1 MEQKKI
7 TFNRDLNK
15 AMKFASQK
23 ALVENSDFI
32 TPEHLLYGMMTLPQM
47 QDLMWSCNEAFDIDD
62 FLDELDEH
70 IEESTKDDSQG
81 AKPNDICE
89 PSFQLQQVFTDA
101 VRQAI
106 MAERKA
112 IDMPMAINAILCLE
126 NSWAAYL
133 LRKHANVEDFEIMTG
148 TEIHFHEHSTGV
160 EEDDDQYSNGEGDNP
175 FGLFDDDDED
185 LLFGDEDDYSSP
197 SHKND
202 KWKKYVTC
210 INEHLKDKNPL
221 IGREKELD
229 RTIQV
234 LCRKDKNNPL
244 HIGEPGVGKTALVY
258 GVARRIE
265 EGKVPDR
272 LKGCNIYQLDMG
284 TLLAGTRFRGDME
297 QRLKQ
302 IMEGVTSEAHCII
315 YLDEIHNIV
324 GAGKGAEGGSDVSD
338 LLKPYLDDDRI
349 RVIGATTYTEYNKNF
364 TRSVGMIRRFQTIDV
379 EEPSIDEAIHIL
391 KSLKPIYEKY
401 HHVKYDAAAIEY
413 AVTSSAK
420 FITDRFLPDKAI
432 DLMDEAAAKLRMER
446 DSQPEE
452 LDEITRRLRQLE
464 IEREA
469 IKREGDEAKLDALN
483 KEIAELQEREKNFRA
498 KWEGEKE
505 VLAKIQQDKQQ
516 MEQLKFEAERAER
529 EGDYGRVAEI
539 RYGKLQQLQHDIDAQ
554 QEQLRS
560 RQGAEAMV
568 KEEVTPDDIADVVA
582 RWTGIPVTRM
592 LQSERE
598 KLLHLEDELHRR
610 VVGQDEAI
618 QAVADA
624 VRRSRAGLQD
634 PKRPIGSFIF
644 LGTTGVGKTELAKA
658 LADYL
663 FNDENMMTRI
673 DMSEYQEK
681 FSVSRLVGAP
691 PGYVGYEEGGQL
703 TEAVRRKPYSV
714 VLFDE
719 IEKAHPDVFNILL
732 QVLDDGRLTD
742 NKGRTVNFKNTIIIM
757 TSNMGSQLI
766 QQKFEAI
773 ARKSADERERIID
786 ETKGEV
792 LEMLKKT
799 IRPEFLNR
807 IDDIIMFEPLTQPQI
822 EQIVRLQVNGIER
835 LLKDQDVHIEVSDA
849 AVKLVAKAGFDP
861 EFGARPV
868 KRALQRLLLNDL
880 SKALLAGTVD
890 KTRPIRV
897 DVDGDALRFS
907 NAD

>member
-47 QDLMWSCNEAFDIDD
+47 QDLMWSCNEAFDLDD

-148 TEIHFHEHSTGV
+148 TEIHFHERSTGV

-185 LLFGDEDDYSSP
+185 LLFGDEDDFSSP

-210 INEHLKDKNPL
+210 INEHLAEKNPL

-432 DLMDEAAAKLRMER
+432 DIIDEAGAQAEMEGKKYKKIGKK
-446 DSQPEE
+446 Q
-452 LDEITRRLRQLE
+452 
-464 IEREA
+464 
-469 IKREGDEAKLDALN
+469 
-483 KEIAELQEREKNFRA
+483 IA
-498 KWEGEKE
+498 E
-505 VLAKIQQDKQQ
+505 VLAK
-516 MEQLKFEAERAER
+516 
-529 EGDYGRVAEI
+529 VA
-539 RYGKLQQLQHDIDAQ
+539 KIDALAIKQ
-554 QEQLRS
+554 DDNKNLASLES
-560 RQGAEAMV
+560 RM
-568 KEEVTPDDIADVVA
+568 KDV
-582 RWTGIPVTRM
+582 IY
-592 LQSERE
+592 
-598 KLLHLEDELHRR
+598 
-610 VVGQDEAI
+610 GQDRAI
-618 QAVADA
+618 QTVVEAVQL
-624 VRRSRAGLQD
+624 SKAGLTD
-634 PKRPIGSFIF
+634 ENKPLASLLFVGP
-644 LGTTGVGKTELAKA
+644 TGVGKTEVAKMLAQELGVK
-658 LADYL
+658 LVR
-663 FNDENMMTRI
+663 F
-673 DMSEYQEK
+673 DMSEYVEK
-681 FSVSRLVGAP
+681 HTVAKLIGAP
-691 PGYVGYEEGGQL
+691 AGYVGYDDGGLL
-703 TEAVRRKPYSV
+703 TDAVRKSPDC
-714 VLFDE
+714 VLLLDE
-719 IEKAHPDVFNILL
+719 IEKAHSDIFNILL
-732 QVLDDGRLTD
+732 QVMDYGVLTD
-742 NKGRTVNFKNTIIIM
+742 SKGRKAHFKNVILIM
-757 TSNMGSQLI
+757 TSNAGAQYASQASVGFASTATAGSAMLKQVKHTFKPEFINRLNEIVVFNDMDEQMAKLILGKKLRELNAKLAAKSVSITLTDEAHQHLLKSGYSKEYGAREMDRVI
-766 QQKFEAI
+766 QQQLKTMLM
-773 ARKSADERERIID
+773 REILFG
-786 ETKGEV
+786 K
-792 LEMLKKT
+792 LKKGG
-799 IRPEFLNR
+799 E
-807 IDDIIMFEPLTQPQI
+807 
-822 EQIVRLQVNGIER
+822 
-835 LLKDQDVHIEVSDA
+835 A
-849 AVKLVAKAGFDP
+849 
-861 EFGARPV
+861 
-868 KRALQRLLLNDL
+868 
-880 SKALLAGTVD
+880 TVD
-890 KTRPIRV
+890 LQNGTLTIKQ
-897 DVDGDALRFS
+897 S
-907 NAD
+907 

>member
-47 QDLMWSCNEAFDIDD
+47 QDLMWSCNEAFDLDD

-148 TEIHFHEHSTGV
+148 TEIHFHERSTGV

-185 LLFGDEDDYSSP
+185 LLFGDEDDFSSP

-210 INEHLKDKNPL
+210 INEHLAEKNPL

-432 DLMDEAAAKLRMER
+432 DIIDEAGAQAEMEGKKYKKIGKK
-446 DSQPEE
+446 Q
-452 LDEITRRLRQLE
+452 
-464 IEREA
+464 
-469 IKREGDEAKLDALN
+469 
-483 KEIAELQEREKNFRA
+483 IA
-498 KWEGEKE
+498 E
-505 VLAKIQQDKQQ
+505 VLAK
-516 MEQLKFEAERAER
+516 
-529 EGDYGRVAEI
+529 VA
-539 RYGKLQQLQHDIDAQ
+539 KIDALAIKQ
-554 QEQLRS
+554 DDNKNLASLES
-560 RQGAEAMV
+560 RM
-568 KEEVTPDDIADVVA
+568 KDV
-582 RWTGIPVTRM
+582 IY
-592 LQSERE
+592 
-598 KLLHLEDELHRR
+598 
-610 VVGQDEAI
+610 GQDRAI
-618 QAVADA
+618 QTVVEAVQL
-624 VRRSRAGLQD
+624 SKAGLTD
-634 PKRPIGSFIF
+634 ENKPLASLLFVGP
-644 LGTTGVGKTELAKA
+644 TGVGKTEVAKMLAQELGVK
-658 LADYL
+658 LVR
-663 FNDENMMTRI
+663 F
-673 DMSEYQEK
+673 DMSEYVEK
-681 FSVSRLVGAP
+681 HTVAKLIGAP
-691 PGYVGYEEGGQL
+691 AGYVGYDDGGLL
-703 TEAVRRKPYSV
+703 TDAVRKSPDC
-714 VLFDE
+714 VLLLDE
-719 IEKAHPDVFNILL
+719 IEKAHSDIFNILL
-732 QVLDDGRLTD
+732 QVMDYGVLTD
-742 NKGRTVNFKNTIIIM
+742 SKGRKAHFKNVILIM
-757 TSNMGSQLI
+757 TSNAGAQYASQASVGFASTASAGSAMLKQVKHTFKPEFINRLNEIVVFNDMDEQMAKLILGKKLRELNAKLAAKSVSITLTDEAHQHLLKSGYSKEYGAREMDRVI
-766 QQKFEAI
+766 QQQLKTMLM
-773 ARKSADERERIID
+773 REILFG
-786 ETKGEV
+786 K
-792 LEMLKKT
+792 LKKGGEAT
-799 IRPEFLNR
+799 V
-807 IDDIIMFEPLTQPQI
+807 D
-822 EQIVRLQVNGIER
+822 LQNGI
-835 LLKDQDVHIEVSDA
+835 LTIKQS
-849 AVKLVAKAGFDP
+849 
-861 EFGARPV
+861 
-868 KRALQRLLLNDL
+868 
-880 SKALLAGTVD
+880 
-890 KTRPIRV
+890 
-897 DVDGDALRFS
+897 
-907 NAD
+907 

>member
-47 QDLMWSCNEAFDIDD
+47 QDLMWSCNEAFDLDE

-106 MAERKA
+106 MAERIA

-133 LRKHANVEDFEIMTG
+133 LRKHANVEDFEIMTA
-148 TEIHFHEHSTGV
+148 TEIHFHERSTGV

-197 SHKND
+197 SRKND

-210 INEHLKDKNPL
+210 INEHLAEKNPL
-221 IGREKELD
+221 IGREHELD

-272 LKGCNIYQLDMG
+272 LKGCKIYQLDMG

-401 HHVKYDAAAIEY
+401 HHVKYDDAAIEY

-432 DLMDEAAAKLRMER
+432 DIIDEAGAQAEMEGKKYKKIGKK
-446 DSQPEE
+446 Q
-452 LDEITRRLRQLE
+452 
-464 IEREA
+464 
-469 IKREGDEAKLDALN
+469 
-483 KEIAELQEREKNFRA
+483 IA
-498 KWEGEKE
+498 E
-505 VLAKIQQDKQQ
+505 VLAK
-516 MEQLKFEAERAER
+516 
-529 EGDYGRVAEI
+529 VA
-539 RYGKLQQLQHDIDAQ
+539 KIDALAIKQ
-554 QEQLRS
+554 
-560 RQGAEAMV
+560 
-568 KEEVTPDDIADVVA
+568 DDNKNLASLERRMKDV
-582 RWTGIPVTRM
+582 IY
-592 LQSERE
+592 
-598 KLLHLEDELHRR
+598 
-610 VVGQDEAI
+610 GQDRAI
-618 QAVADA
+618 QTVVEAVQL
-624 VRRSRAGLQD
+624 SKAGLTD
-634 PKRPIGSFIF
+634 ENKPLASLLFVGP
-644 LGTTGVGKTELAKA
+644 TGVGKTEVAKMLAQELGVK
-658 LADYL
+658 LVR
-663 FNDENMMTRI
+663 F
-673 DMSEYQEK
+673 DMSEYVEK
-681 FSVSRLVGAP
+681 HTVAKLIGAP
-691 PGYVGYEEGGQL
+691 AGYVGYDDGGLL
-703 TEAVRRKPYSV
+703 TDAVRKSPDC
-714 VLFDE
+714 VLLLDE
-719 IEKAHPDVFNILL
+719 IEKAHSDIFNILL
-732 QVLDDGRLTD
+732 QVMDYGVLTD
-742 NKGRTVNFKNTIIIM
+742 SKGRKAHFKNVILIM
-757 TSNMGSQLI
+757 TSNAGAQYASQASVGFASTATAGSAMLKQVKHTFKPEFINRLNEIVVFNDMDEQMAKLILGKKLRELNAKLAAKSVSITLTDEAHQHLLKSGYSKEYGAREMDRVI
-766 QQKFEAI
+766 QQQLKTMLM
-773 ARKSADERERIID
+773 REILFG
-786 ETKGEV
+786 K
-792 LEMLKKT
+792 LKKGG
-799 IRPEFLNR
+799 E
-807 IDDIIMFEPLTQPQI
+807 
-822 EQIVRLQVNGIER
+822 
-835 LLKDQDVHIEVSDA
+835 A
-849 AVKLVAKAGFDP
+849 
-861 EFGARPV
+861 
-868 KRALQRLLLNDL
+868 
-880 SKALLAGTVD
+880 TVD
-890 KTRPIRV
+890 LQNGTLTIKK
-897 DVDGDALRFS
+897 S
-907 NAD
+907 

>member
-47 QDLMWSCNEAFDIDD
+47 QDLMWSCNEAFDLDN

-133 LRKHANVEDFEIMTG
+133 LRKHANVEDFEIMTA
-148 TEIHFHEHSTGV
+148 TEIHFHERSTGV

-185 LLFGDEDDYSSP
+185 LLFGDEDDFSSP

-210 INEHLKDKNPL
+210 INEHLAEKNPL

-432 DLMDEAAAKLRMER
+432 DIIDEAGAQAEMEGKKYKKIGKK
-446 DSQPEE
+446 Q
-452 LDEITRRLRQLE
+452 
-464 IEREA
+464 
-469 IKREGDEAKLDALN
+469 
-483 KEIAELQEREKNFRA
+483 IA
-498 KWEGEKE
+498 E
-505 VLAKIQQDKQQ
+505 VLAK
-516 MEQLKFEAERAER
+516 
-529 EGDYGRVAEI
+529 VA
-539 RYGKLQQLQHDIDAQ
+539 KIDALAIKQ
-554 QEQLRS
+554 DDNKNLASLES
-560 RQGAEAMV
+560 RM
-568 KEEVTPDDIADVVA
+568 KDV
-582 RWTGIPVTRM
+582 IY
-592 LQSERE
+592 
-598 KLLHLEDELHRR
+598 
-610 VVGQDEAI
+610 GQDRAI
-618 QAVADA
+618 QTVVEAVQL
-624 VRRSRAGLQD
+624 SKAGLTD
-634 PKRPIGSFIF
+634 ENKPLASLLFVGP
-644 LGTTGVGKTELAKA
+644 TGVGKTEVAKMLAQELGVK
-658 LADYL
+658 LVR
-663 FNDENMMTRI
+663 F
-673 DMSEYQEK
+673 DMSEYVEK
-681 FSVSRLVGAP
+681 HTVAKLIGAP
-691 PGYVGYEEGGQL
+691 AGYVGYDDGGLL
-703 TEAVRRKPYSV
+703 TDAVRKSPDC
-714 VLFDE
+714 VLLLDE
-719 IEKAHPDVFNILL
+719 IEKAHSDIFNILL
-732 QVLDDGRLTD
+732 QVMDYGVLTD
-742 NKGRTVNFKNTIIIM
+742 SKGRKAHFKNVILIM
-757 TSNMGSQLI
+757 TSNAGAQYASQASVGFASTATAGSAMLKQVKHTFKPEFINRLNEIVVFNDMDEQMAKLILGKKLRELNAKLAAKSVSITLTDKAHQHLLKNGYSKEYGAREMDRVI
-766 QQKFEAI
+766 QQQLKTMLM
-773 ARKSADERERIID
+773 REILFG
-786 ETKGEV
+786 K
-792 LEMLKKT
+792 LKKGG
-799 IRPEFLNR
+799 E
-807 IDDIIMFEPLTQPQI
+807 
-822 EQIVRLQVNGIER
+822 
-835 LLKDQDVHIEVSDA
+835 A
-849 AVKLVAKAGFDP
+849 
-861 EFGARPV
+861 
-868 KRALQRLLLNDL
+868 
-880 SKALLAGTVD
+880 TVD
-890 KTRPIRV
+890 LQNGTLTIKQ
-897 DVDGDALRFS
+897 S
-907 NAD
+907 

>member
-47 QDLMWSCNEAFDIDD
+47 QDLMWSCNEAFDLDN

-133 LRKHANVEDFEIMTG
+133 LRKHANVEDFEIMTA
-148 TEIHFHEHSTGV
+148 TEIHFHERSTGV

-185 LLFGDEDDYSSP
+185 LLFGDEDDFSSP

-210 INEHLKDKNPL
+210 INEHLAEKNPL

-432 DLMDEAAAKLRMER
+432 DIIDEAGAQAEMEGKKYKKIGKK
-446 DSQPEE
+446 Q
-452 LDEITRRLRQLE
+452 
-464 IEREA
+464 
-469 IKREGDEAKLDALN
+469 
-483 KEIAELQEREKNFRA
+483 IA
-498 KWEGEKE
+498 E
-505 VLAKIQQDKQQ
+505 VLAK
-516 MEQLKFEAERAER
+516 
-529 EGDYGRVAEI
+529 VA
-539 RYGKLQQLQHDIDAQ
+539 KIDALAIKQ
-554 QEQLRS
+554 DDNKNLASLES
-560 RQGAEAMV
+560 RM
-568 KEEVTPDDIADVVA
+568 KDV
-582 RWTGIPVTRM
+582 IY
-592 LQSERE
+592 
-598 KLLHLEDELHRR
+598 
-610 VVGQDEAI
+610 GQDRAI
-618 QAVADA
+618 QTVVEAVQL
-624 VRRSRAGLQD
+624 SKAGLTD
-634 PKRPIGSFIF
+634 ENKPLASLLFVGP
-644 LGTTGVGKTELAKA
+644 TGVGKTEVAKMLAQELGVK
-658 LADYL
+658 LVR
-663 FNDENMMTRI
+663 F
-673 DMSEYQEK
+673 DMSEYVEK
-681 FSVSRLVGAP
+681 HTVAKLIGAP
-691 PGYVGYEEGGQL
+691 AGYVGYDDGGLL
-703 TEAVRRKPYSV
+703 TDAVRKSPDC
-714 VLFDE
+714 VLLLDE
-719 IEKAHPDVFNILL
+719 IEKAHSDIFNILL
-732 QVLDDGRLTD
+732 QVMDYGVLTD
-742 NKGRTVNFKNTIIIM
+742 SKGRKAHFKNVILIM
-757 TSNMGSQLI
+757 TSNAGAQYASQASMGFASTATAGSAMLKQVKHTFKPEFINRLNEIVVFNDMDEQMAKLILGKKLRELNAKLAAKSVSITLTDKAHQHLLKNGYSKEYGAREMDRVI
-766 QQKFEAI
+766 QQQLKTMLM
-773 ARKSADERERIID
+773 REILFG
-786 ETKGEV
+786 K
-792 LEMLKKT
+792 LKKGG
-799 IRPEFLNR
+799 E
-807 IDDIIMFEPLTQPQI
+807 
-822 EQIVRLQVNGIER
+822 
-835 LLKDQDVHIEVSDA
+835 A
-849 AVKLVAKAGFDP
+849 
-861 EFGARPV
+861 
-868 KRALQRLLLNDL
+868 
-880 SKALLAGTVD
+880 TVD
-890 KTRPIRV
+890 LQNGTLTIKQ
-897 DVDGDALRFS
+897 S
-907 NAD
+907 

>member
-47 QDLMWSCNEAFDIDD
+47 QDLMWSCNEAFDLDN

-133 LRKHANVEDFEIMTG
+133 LRKHANVEDFEIMTA
-148 TEIHFHEHSTGV
+148 TEIHFHERSTGV

-185 LLFGDEDDYSSP
+185 LLFGDEDDFSSP

-210 INEHLKDKNPL
+210 INEHLAEKNPL
-221 IGREKELD
+221 IGRERELD

-432 DLMDEAAAKLRMER
+432 DIIDEAGAQAEMEGKKYKKIGKK
-446 DSQPEE
+446 Q
-452 LDEITRRLRQLE
+452 
-464 IEREA
+464 
-469 IKREGDEAKLDALN
+469 
-483 KEIAELQEREKNFRA
+483 IA
-498 KWEGEKE
+498 E
-505 VLAKIQQDKQQ
+505 VLAK
-516 MEQLKFEAERAER
+516 
-529 EGDYGRVAEI
+529 VA
-539 RYGKLQQLQHDIDAQ
+539 KIDALAIKQ
-554 QEQLRS
+554 DDNKNLASLES
-560 RQGAEAMV
+560 RM
-568 KEEVTPDDIADVVA
+568 KDV
-582 RWTGIPVTRM
+582 IY
-592 LQSERE
+592 
-598 KLLHLEDELHRR
+598 
-610 VVGQDEAI
+610 GQDRAI
-618 QAVADA
+618 QTVVEAVQL
-624 VRRSRAGLQD
+624 SKAGLTD
-634 PKRPIGSFIF
+634 ENKPLASLLFVGP
-644 LGTTGVGKTELAKA
+644 TGVGKTEVAKMLAQELGVK
-658 LADYL
+658 LVR
-663 FNDENMMTRI
+663 F
-673 DMSEYQEK
+673 DMSEYVEK
-681 FSVSRLVGAP
+681 HTVAKLIGAP
-691 PGYVGYEEGGQL
+691 AGYVGYDDGGLL
-703 TEAVRRKPYSV
+703 TDAVRKSPDC
-714 VLFDE
+714 VLLLDE
-719 IEKAHPDVFNILL
+719 IEKAHSDIFNILL
-732 QVLDDGRLTD
+732 QVMDYGVLTD
-742 NKGRTVNFKNTIIIM
+742 SKGRKAHFKNVILIM
-757 TSNMGSQLI
+757 TSNAGAQYASQASVGFASTASAGSAMLKQVKHTFKPEFINRLNEIVVFNDMDEQMAKLILGKKLRELNAKLAAKSVSITLTDEAHQHLLKSGYSKEYGAREMDRVI
-766 QQKFEAI
+766 QQQLKTMLM
-773 ARKSADERERIID
+773 REILFG
-786 ETKGEV
+786 K
-792 LEMLKKT
+792 LKKGG
-799 IRPEFLNR
+799 E
-807 IDDIIMFEPLTQPQI
+807 
-822 EQIVRLQVNGIER
+822 
-835 LLKDQDVHIEVSDA
+835 A
-849 AVKLVAKAGFDP
+849 
-861 EFGARPV
+861 
-868 KRALQRLLLNDL
+868 
-880 SKALLAGTVD
+880 TVD
-890 KTRPIRV
+890 LQNGTLTIKQ
-897 DVDGDALRFS
+897 S
-907 NAD
+907 

>member
-133 LRKHANVEDFEIMTG
+133 LRKHANVEDFEIMTA
-148 TEIHFHEHSTGV
+148 TEIHFHERSTGV
-160 EEDDDQYSNGEGDNP
+160 EEEYDQYSNGEGDGNP

-185 LLFGDEDDYSSP
+185 LPFGDEDDFSSP

-210 INEHLKDKNPL
+210 INEHLAEKNPL
-221 IGREKELD
+221 IGRERELD

-302 IMEGVTSEAHCII
+302 IMEGVTSEGHCII

-401 HHVKYDAAAIEY
+401 HHVKYDDAAIEY

-432 DLMDEAAAKLRMER
+432 DIIDEAGAQAEMEGKKYKKIGKK
-446 DSQPEE
+446 Q
-452 LDEITRRLRQLE
+452 
-464 IEREA
+464 
-469 IKREGDEAKLDALN
+469 
-483 KEIAELQEREKNFRA
+483 IA
-498 KWEGEKE
+498 E
-505 VLAKIQQDKQQ
+505 VLAK
-516 MEQLKFEAERAER
+516 
-529 EGDYGRVAEI
+529 VA
-539 RYGKLQQLQHDIDAQ
+539 KIDALAIKQ
-554 QEQLRS
+554 DDNKNLASLES
-560 RQGAEAMV
+560 RM
-568 KEEVTPDDIADVVA
+568 KDV
-582 RWTGIPVTRM
+582 IY
-592 LQSERE
+592 
-598 KLLHLEDELHRR
+598 
-610 VVGQDEAI
+610 GQDRAI
-618 QAVADA
+618 QTAVEA
-624 VRRSRAGLQD
+624 VQLSKAGLTD
-634 PKRPIGSFIF
+634 ENKPLASLLFVGP
-644 LGTTGVGKTELAKA
+644 TGVGKTEVAKTLAQELGVK
-658 LADYL
+658 LVR
-663 FNDENMMTRI
+663 F
-673 DMSEYQEK
+673 DMSEYVEK
-681 FSVSRLVGAP
+681 HTVAKLIGAP
-691 PGYVGYEEGGQL
+691 AGYVGYDDGGLL
-703 TEAVRRKPYSV
+703 TDAVRKSPDC
-714 VLFDE
+714 VLLLDE
-719 IEKAHPDVFNILL
+719 IEKAHSDIFNILL
-732 QVLDDGRLTD
+732 QVMDYGVLTD
-742 NKGRTVNFKNTIIIM
+742 SKGRKAHFKNVILIM
-757 TSNMGSQLI
+757 TSNAGAQYASQASVGFASTATAGSAMLKQVKHTFKPEFINRLNEIVVFNDMDEQMAKLILGKKLRELNAKLAAKSVSITLTNEAHQHLLKNGYSKEYGAREMDRVI
-766 QQKFEAI
+766 QQQLKTMLM
-773 ARKSADERERIID
+773 REILFG
-786 ETKGEV
+786 K
-792 LEMLKKT
+792 LKKGG
-799 IRPEFLNR
+799 E
-807 IDDIIMFEPLTQPQI
+807 
-822 EQIVRLQVNGIER
+822 
-835 LLKDQDVHIEVSDA
+835 A
-849 AVKLVAKAGFDP
+849 
-861 EFGARPV
+861 
-868 KRALQRLLLNDL
+868 
-880 SKALLAGTVD
+880 TVD
-890 KTRPIRV
+890 LQNGTLTIKQ
-897 DVDGDALRFS
+897 S
-907 NAD
+907 

>member
-47 QDLMWSCNEAFDIDD
+47 QDLMWSCNEAFDLDN

-133 LRKHANVEDFEIMTG
+133 LRKHANVEDFEIMTA
-148 TEIHFHEHSTGV
+148 TEIHFHERSTGV

-185 LLFGDEDDYSSP
+185 LLFGDEDDFSSP

-210 INEHLKDKNPL
+210 INEHLAEKNPL

-379 EEPSIDEAIHIL
+379 EEPSINEAIHIL

-432 DLMDEAAAKLRMER
+432 DIIDEAGAQAEMEGKKYKKIGKK
-446 DSQPEE
+446 Q
-452 LDEITRRLRQLE
+452 
-464 IEREA
+464 
-469 IKREGDEAKLDALN
+469 
-483 KEIAELQEREKNFRA
+483 IA
-498 KWEGEKE
+498 E
-505 VLAKIQQDKQQ
+505 VLAK
-516 MEQLKFEAERAER
+516 
-529 EGDYGRVAEI
+529 VA
-539 RYGKLQQLQHDIDAQ
+539 KIDALAIKQ
-554 QEQLRS
+554 DDNKNLASLES
-560 RQGAEAMV
+560 RM
-568 KEEVTPDDIADVVA
+568 KDV
-582 RWTGIPVTRM
+582 IY
-592 LQSERE
+592 
-598 KLLHLEDELHRR
+598 
-610 VVGQDEAI
+610 GQDRAI
-618 QAVADA
+618 QTVVEAVQL
-624 VRRSRAGLQD
+624 SKAGLTD
-634 PKRPIGSFIF
+634 ENKPLASLLFVGP
-644 LGTTGVGKTELAKA
+644 TGVGKTEVAKMLAQELGVK
-658 LADYL
+658 LVR
-663 FNDENMMTRI
+663 F
-673 DMSEYQEK
+673 DMSEYVEK
-681 FSVSRLVGAP
+681 HTVAKLIGAP
-691 PGYVGYEEGGQL
+691 AGYVGYDDGGLL
-703 TEAVRRKPYSV
+703 TDAVRKSPDC
-714 VLFDE
+714 VLLLDE
-719 IEKAHPDVFNILL
+719 IEKAHSDIFNILL
-732 QVLDDGRLTD
+732 QVMDYGVLTD
-742 NKGRTVNFKNTIIIM
+742 SKGRKAHFKNVILIM
-757 TSNMGSQLI
+757 TSNAGAQYASQASVGFASTASAGSAMLKQVKHTFKPEFINRLNEIVVFNDMDEQMAKLILGKKLRELNAKLAAKSVSITLTDEAHQHLLKSGYSKEYGAREMDRVI
-766 QQKFEAI
+766 QQQLKTMLM
-773 ARKSADERERIID
+773 REILFG
-786 ETKGEV
+786 K
-792 LEMLKKT
+792 LKKGG
-799 IRPEFLNR
+799 E
-807 IDDIIMFEPLTQPQI
+807 
-822 EQIVRLQVNGIER
+822 
-835 LLKDQDVHIEVSDA
+835 A
-849 AVKLVAKAGFDP
+849 
-861 EFGARPV
+861 
-868 KRALQRLLLNDL
+868 
-880 SKALLAGTVD
+880 TVD
-890 KTRPIRV
+890 LQNGTLTIKQ
-897 DVDGDALRFS
+897 S
-907 NAD
+907 

>member
-47 QDLMWSCNEAFDIDD
+47 QDLMWSCNEAFDLDD

-148 TEIHFHEHSTGV
+148 TEIHFHERSTGV

-185 LLFGDEDDYSSP
+185 LLFGDEDDFSSP

-210 INEHLKDKNPL
+210 INEHLAEKNPL
-221 IGREKELD
+221 IGRERELD

-401 HHVKYDAAAIEY
+401 HHVKYDDAAIEY

-432 DLMDEAAAKLRMER
+432 DIIDEAGAQAEMEGKKYKKIGKK
-446 DSQPEE
+446 Q
-452 LDEITRRLRQLE
+452 
-464 IEREA
+464 
-469 IKREGDEAKLDALN
+469 
-483 KEIAELQEREKNFRA
+483 IA
-498 KWEGEKE
+498 E
-505 VLAKIQQDKQQ
+505 VLAK
-516 MEQLKFEAERAER
+516 
-529 EGDYGRVAEI
+529 VA
-539 RYGKLQQLQHDIDAQ
+539 KIDALAIKQ
-554 QEQLRS
+554 DDNKNLASLES
-560 RQGAEAMV
+560 RM
-568 KEEVTPDDIADVVA
+568 KDV
-582 RWTGIPVTRM
+582 IY
-592 LQSERE
+592 
-598 KLLHLEDELHRR
+598 
-610 VVGQDEAI
+610 GQDRAI
-618 QAVADA
+618 QTVVEAVQL
-624 VRRSRAGLQD
+624 SKAGLTD
-634 PKRPIGSFIF
+634 ENKPLASLLFVGP
-644 LGTTGVGKTELAKA
+644 TGVGKTEVAKMLAQELGVK
-658 LADYL
+658 LVR
-663 FNDENMMTRI
+663 F
-673 DMSEYQEK
+673 DMSEYVEK
-681 FSVSRLVGAP
+681 HTVAKLIGAP
-691 PGYVGYEEGGQL
+691 AGYVGYDDGGLL
-703 TEAVRRKPYSV
+703 TDAVRKSPDC
-714 VLFDE
+714 VLLLDE
-719 IEKAHPDVFNILL
+719 IEKAHSDIFNILL
-732 QVLDDGRLTD
+732 QVMDYGVLTD
-742 NKGRTVNFKNTIIIM
+742 SKGRKAHFKNVILIM
-757 TSNMGSQLI
+757 TSNAGAQYASQASMGFASTATAGSAMLKQVKHTFKPEFINRLNEIVVFNDMDEQMAKLILGKKLRELNAKLAAKSVSITLTDEAHQHLLKSGYSKEYGAREMDRVI
-766 QQKFEAI
+766 QQQLKTMLM
-773 ARKSADERERIID
+773 REILFV
-786 ETKGEV
+786 K
-792 LEMLKKT
+792 LKKGG
-799 IRPEFLNR
+799 E
-807 IDDIIMFEPLTQPQI
+807 
-822 EQIVRLQVNGIER
+822 
-835 LLKDQDVHIEVSDA
+835 A
-849 AVKLVAKAGFDP
+849 
-861 EFGARPV
+861 
-868 KRALQRLLLNDL
+868 
-880 SKALLAGTVD
+880 TVD
-890 KTRPIRV
+890 LQNGTLTIKQ
-897 DVDGDALRFS
+897 S
-907 NAD
+907 

>member
-47 QDLMWSCNEAFDIDD
+47 QDLMWSCNEAFDLDN

-133 LRKHANVEDFEIMTG
+133 LRKHANVEDFEIMTA
-148 TEIHFHEHSTGV
+148 TEIHFHERSTGV

-197 SHKND
+197 SRKND

-210 INEHLKDKNPL
+210 INEHLAEKNPL
-221 IGREKELD
+221 IGRERELD

-432 DLMDEAAAKLRMER
+432 DIIDEAGAQAEMEGKKYKKIGKK
-446 DSQPEE
+446 Q
-452 LDEITRRLRQLE
+452 
-464 IEREA
+464 
-469 IKREGDEAKLDALN
+469 
-483 KEIAELQEREKNFRA
+483 IA
-498 KWEGEKE
+498 E
-505 VLAKIQQDKQQ
+505 VLAK
-516 MEQLKFEAERAER
+516 
-529 EGDYGRVAEI
+529 VA
-539 RYGKLQQLQHDIDAQ
+539 KIDALAIKQ
-554 QEQLRS
+554 DDNKNLASLES
-560 RQGAEAMV
+560 RM
-568 KEEVTPDDIADVVA
+568 KDV
-582 RWTGIPVTRM
+582 IY
-592 LQSERE
+592 
-598 KLLHLEDELHRR
+598 
-610 VVGQDEAI
+610 GQDRAI
-618 QAVADA
+618 QTVVEAVQL
-624 VRRSRAGLQD
+624 SKAGLTD
-634 PKRPIGSFIF
+634 ENKPLASLLFVGP
-644 LGTTGVGKTELAKA
+644 TGVGKTEVAKMLAQELGVK
-658 LADYL
+658 LVR
-663 FNDENMMTRI
+663 F
-673 DMSEYQEK
+673 DMSEYVEK
-681 FSVSRLVGAP
+681 HTVAKLIGAP
-691 PGYVGYEEGGQL
+691 AGYVGYDDGGLL
-703 TEAVRRKPYSV
+703 TDAVRKSPDC
-714 VLFDE
+714 VLLLDE
-719 IEKAHPDVFNILL
+719 IEKAHSDIFNILL
-732 QVLDDGRLTD
+732 QVMDYGVLTD
-742 NKGRTVNFKNTIIIM
+742 SKGRKAHFKNVILIM
-757 TSNMGSQLI
+757 TSNAGAQYASQASVGFASTASAGS
-766 QQKFEAI
+766 A
-773 ARKSADERERIID
+773 
-786 ETKGEV
+786 
-792 LEMLKKT
+792 MLKQVKHT
-799 IRPEFLNR
+799 FKPEFINRLNEIVVFNDMDEQMAKLILGKKLR
-807 IDDIIMFEPLTQPQI
+807 ELNAKLAAKSVSITLTDKAHQH
-822 EQIVRLQVNGIER
+822 
-835 LLKDQDVHIEVSDA
+835 LLKSGYSKEY
-849 AVKLVAKAGFDP
+849 
-861 EFGARPV
+861 GAREMDRV
-868 KRALQRLLLNDL
+868 IQHQLKTMLMREILFGKLKKGGEA
-880 SKALLAGTVD
+880 TVD
-890 KTRPIRV
+890 LQNGTLTIKQ
-897 DVDGDALRFS
+897 S
-907 NAD
+907 

>member
-15 AMKFASQK
+15 AMKYASQK

-133 LRKHANVEDFEIMTG
+133 LRKHANVEDFEIMTA
-148 TEIHFHEHSTGV
+148 TEIHFHERSTGV

-185 LLFGDEDDYSSP
+185 LLFGDEDDFSSP

-210 INEHLKDKNPL
+210 INEHLAEKNPL

-302 IMEGVTSEAHCII
+302 IMEGVTSETHCII

-432 DLMDEAAAKLRMER
+432 DIIDEAGAQAEMEGKKYKKIGKK
-446 DSQPEE
+446 Q
-452 LDEITRRLRQLE
+452 
-464 IEREA
+464 
-469 IKREGDEAKLDALN
+469 
-483 KEIAELQEREKNFRA
+483 IA
-498 KWEGEKE
+498 E
-505 VLAKIQQDKQQ
+505 VLAK
-516 MEQLKFEAERAER
+516 
-529 EGDYGRVAEI
+529 VA
-539 RYGKLQQLQHDIDAQ
+539 KIDALAIKQ
-554 QEQLRS
+554 DDNKNLASLES
-560 RQGAEAMV
+560 RMKDVIYGQDRAIQTVVEAMQLS
-568 KEEVTPDDIADVVA
+568 K
-582 RWTGIPVTRM
+582 
-592 LQSERE
+592 
-598 KLLHLEDELHRR
+598 
-610 VVGQDEAI
+610 
-618 QAVADA
+618 
-624 VRRSRAGLQD
+624 AGLTD
-634 PKRPIGSFIF
+634 ENKPLASLLFVGP
-644 LGTTGVGKTELAKA
+644 TGVGKTEVAKMLAQELGVK
-658 LADYL
+658 LVR
-663 FNDENMMTRI
+663 F
-673 DMSEYQEK
+673 DMSEYVEK
-681 FSVSRLVGAP
+681 HTVAKLIGAP
-691 PGYVGYEEGGQL
+691 AGYVGYDDGGLL
-703 TEAVRRKPYSV
+703 TDAVRKSPDC
-714 VLFDE
+714 VLLLDE
-719 IEKAHPDVFNILL
+719 IEKAHSDIFNILL
-732 QVLDDGRLTD
+732 QVMDYGVLTD
-742 NKGRTVNFKNTIIIM
+742 SKGRKAHFKNVILIM
-757 TSNMGSQLI
+757 TSNAGAQYASQASVGFASTATAGSAMLKQVKHTFKPEFINRLNEIVVFNDMDEQMAKLILGKKLRELNAKLAAKSVSITLTDEAHQHLLKSGYSKEYGAREMDRVI
-766 QQKFEAI
+766 QQQLKTMLM
-773 ARKSADERERIID
+773 REILFG
-786 ETKGEV
+786 K
-792 LEMLKKT
+792 LKKGG
-799 IRPEFLNR
+799 E
-807 IDDIIMFEPLTQPQI
+807 
-822 EQIVRLQVNGIER
+822 
-835 LLKDQDVHIEVSDA
+835 A
-849 AVKLVAKAGFDP
+849 
-861 EFGARPV
+861 
-868 KRALQRLLLNDL
+868 
-880 SKALLAGTVD
+880 TVD
-890 KTRPIRV
+890 LQNGTLTIKQ
-897 DVDGDALRFS
+897 S
-907 NAD
+907 

>member
-15 AMKFASQK
+15 AMKYASQK

-47 QDLMWSCNEAFDIDD
+47 QDLMWSCNEAFDLDN

-148 TEIHFHEHSTGV
+148 TEIHFHERSTGV

-185 LLFGDEDDYSSP
+185 LLFGDEDDFSSP

-210 INEHLKDKNPL
+210 INEHLAEKNPL

-432 DLMDEAAAKLRMER
+432 DIIDEAGAQAEMEGKKYKKIGKK
-446 DSQPEE
+446 Q
-452 LDEITRRLRQLE
+452 
-464 IEREA
+464 
-469 IKREGDEAKLDALN
+469 
-483 KEIAELQEREKNFRA
+483 IA
-498 KWEGEKE
+498 E
-505 VLAKIQQDKQQ
+505 VLAK
-516 MEQLKFEAERAER
+516 
-529 EGDYGRVAEI
+529 VA
-539 RYGKLQQLQHDIDAQ
+539 KIDALAIKQ
-554 QEQLRS
+554 DDNKNLASLES
-560 RQGAEAMV
+560 RM
-568 KEEVTPDDIADVVA
+568 KDV
-582 RWTGIPVTRM
+582 IY
-592 LQSERE
+592 
-598 KLLHLEDELHRR
+598 
-610 VVGQDEAI
+610 GQDRAI
-618 QAVADA
+618 QTVVEAVQL
-624 VRRSRAGLQD
+624 SKAGLTD
-634 PKRPIGSFIF
+634 ENKPLASLLFVGP
-644 LGTTGVGKTELAKA
+644 TGVGKTEVAKMLAQELGVK
-658 LADYL
+658 LVR
-663 FNDENMMTRI
+663 F
-673 DMSEYQEK
+673 DMSEYVEK
-681 FSVSRLVGAP
+681 HTVAKLIGAP
-691 PGYVGYEEGGQL
+691 AGYVGYDDGGLL
-703 TEAVRRKPYSV
+703 TDAVRKSPDC
-714 VLFDE
+714 VLLLDE
-719 IEKAHPDVFNILL
+719 IEKAHSDIFNILL
-732 QVLDDGRLTD
+732 QVMDYGVLTD
-742 NKGRTVNFKNTIIIM
+742 SKGRKAHFKNVILIM
-757 TSNMGSQLI
+757 TSNAGAQYASQASVGFASTATAGSAMLKQVKHTFKPEFINRLNEIVVFNDMDEQMAKLILGKKLRELNAKLAAKSVSITLTDEAHQHLLKSGYSKEYGAREMDRVI
-766 QQKFEAI
+766 QQQLKTMLM
-773 ARKSADERERIID
+773 REILFG
-786 ETKGEV
+786 K
-792 LEMLKKT
+792 LKKGG
-799 IRPEFLNR
+799 E
-807 IDDIIMFEPLTQPQI
+807 
-822 EQIVRLQVNGIER
+822 
-835 LLKDQDVHIEVSDA
+835 A
-849 AVKLVAKAGFDP
+849 
-861 EFGARPV
+861 
-868 KRALQRLLLNDL
+868 
-880 SKALLAGTVD
+880 TVD
-890 KTRPIRV
+890 LQNGTLTIKQ
-897 DVDGDALRFS
+897 S
-907 NAD
+907 

>member
-47 QDLMWSCNEAFDIDD
+47 QDLMWSCNEAFDLDD

-133 LRKHANVEDFEIMTG
+133 LRKHANVEDFEIMTA
-148 TEIHFHEHSTGV
+148 TEIHFHERSTGV
-160 EEDDDQYSNGEGDNP
+160 EEDDDQYSNGVGDNP

-185 LLFGDEDDYSSP
+185 LPFGDEDDFSSP

-210 INEHLKDKNPL
+210 INEHLAEKNPL

-432 DLMDEAAAKLRMER
+432 DIIDEAGAQAEMEGKKYKKIGKK
-446 DSQPEE
+446 Q
-452 LDEITRRLRQLE
+452 
-464 IEREA
+464 
-469 IKREGDEAKLDALN
+469 
-483 KEIAELQEREKNFRA
+483 IA
-498 KWEGEKE
+498 E
-505 VLAKIQQDKQQ
+505 VLAK
-516 MEQLKFEAERAER
+516 
-529 EGDYGRVAEI
+529 VA
-539 RYGKLQQLQHDIDAQ
+539 KIDALAIKQ
-554 QEQLRS
+554 DDNKNLASLES
-560 RQGAEAMV
+560 RM
-568 KEEVTPDDIADVVA
+568 KDV
-582 RWTGIPVTRM
+582 IY
-592 LQSERE
+592 
-598 KLLHLEDELHRR
+598 
-610 VVGQDEAI
+610 GQDRAI
-618 QAVADA
+618 QTVVEAVQL
-624 VRRSRAGLQD
+624 SKAGLTD
-634 PKRPIGSFIF
+634 ENKPLASLLFVGP
-644 LGTTGVGKTELAKA
+644 TGVGKTEVAKMLAQELGVK
-658 LADYL
+658 LVR
-663 FNDENMMTRI
+663 F
-673 DMSEYQEK
+673 DMSEYVEK
-681 FSVSRLVGAP
+681 HTVAKLIGAP
-691 PGYVGYEEGGQL
+691 AGYVGFDDGGLL
-703 TEAVRRKPYSV
+703 TDAVRKSPDC
-714 VLFDE
+714 VLLLDE
-719 IEKAHPDVFNILL
+719 IEKAHSDIFNILL
-732 QVLDDGRLTD
+732 QVMDYGVLTD
-742 NKGRTVNFKNTIIIM
+742 SKGRKAHFKNVILIM
-757 TSNMGSQLI
+757 TSNAGAQYASQASVGFASTATAGSAMLKQVKHTFKPEFINRLNEIVVFNDMDEQMAKLILGKKLRELNAKLAAKSVSITLTDEAHQHLLKNGYSKEYGAREMDRVI
-766 QQKFEAI
+766 QQQLKTMLM
-773 ARKSADERERIID
+773 REILFG
-786 ETKGEV
+786 K
-792 LEMLKKT
+792 LKKGGEAT
-799 IRPEFLNR
+799 V
-807 IDDIIMFEPLTQPQI
+807 D
-822 EQIVRLQVNGIER
+822 LQNGI
-835 LLKDQDVHIEVSDA
+835 LTIKQS
-849 AVKLVAKAGFDP
+849 
-861 EFGARPV
+861 
-868 KRALQRLLLNDL
+868 
-880 SKALLAGTVD
+880 
-890 KTRPIRV
+890 
-897 DVDGDALRFS
+897 
-907 NAD
+907 

>member
-47 QDLMWSCNEAFDIDD
+47 QDLMWSCNEAFDLDD

-133 LRKHANVEDFEIMTG
+133 LRKHANVEDFEIMTA
-148 TEIHFHEHSTGV
+148 TEIHFHERSTGV

-185 LLFGDEDDYSSP
+185 LLFGDEDDFSSP

-210 INEHLKDKNPL
+210 INEHLAEKNPL

-338 LLKPYLDDDRI
+338 LLKPYLDEDRI

-432 DLMDEAAAKLRMER
+432 DIIDEAGAQAEMEGKKYKKIGKK
-446 DSQPEE
+446 Q
-452 LDEITRRLRQLE
+452 
-464 IEREA
+464 
-469 IKREGDEAKLDALN
+469 
-483 KEIAELQEREKNFRA
+483 IA
-498 KWEGEKE
+498 E
-505 VLAKIQQDKQQ
+505 VLAK
-516 MEQLKFEAERAER
+516 
-529 EGDYGRVAEI
+529 VA
-539 RYGKLQQLQHDIDAQ
+539 KIDALAIKQ
-554 QEQLRS
+554 DDNKNLASLES
-560 RQGAEAMV
+560 RM
-568 KEEVTPDDIADVVA
+568 KDV
-582 RWTGIPVTRM
+582 IY
-592 LQSERE
+592 
-598 KLLHLEDELHRR
+598 
-610 VVGQDEAI
+610 GQDRAI
-618 QAVADA
+618 QTVVEAVQL
-624 VRRSRAGLQD
+624 SKAGLTD
-634 PKRPIGSFIF
+634 ENKPLASLLFVGP
-644 LGTTGVGKTELAKA
+644 TGVGKTEVAKMLAQELSVK
-658 LADYL
+658 LVR
-663 FNDENMMTRI
+663 F
-673 DMSEYQEK
+673 DMSEYVEK
-681 FSVSRLVGAP
+681 HTVAKLIGAP
-691 PGYVGYEEGGQL
+691 AGYVGYDDGGLL
-703 TEAVRRKPYSV
+703 TDAVRKSPDC
-714 VLFDE
+714 VLLLDE
-719 IEKAHPDVFNILL
+719 IEKAHSDIFNILL
-732 QVLDDGRLTD
+732 QVMDYGVLTD
-742 NKGRTVNFKNTIIIM
+742 SKGRKAHFKNVILIM
-757 TSNMGSQLI
+757 TSNAGAQYASQASMGFASTATAGSAMLKQVKHTFKPEFINRLNEIVVFNDMDEQMAKLILGKKLRELNAKLAAKSVSITLTDEAHQHLLKSGYSKEYGAREMDRVI
-766 QQKFEAI
+766 QQQLKTMLM
-773 ARKSADERERIID
+773 REILFG
-786 ETKGEV
+786 K
-792 LEMLKKT
+792 LKKGGEAT
-799 IRPEFLNR
+799 V
-807 IDDIIMFEPLTQPQI
+807 D
-822 EQIVRLQVNGIER
+822 LQNGI
-835 LLKDQDVHIEVSDA
+835 LTIKQS
-849 AVKLVAKAGFDP
+849 
-861 EFGARPV
+861 
-868 KRALQRLLLNDL
+868 
-880 SKALLAGTVD
+880 
-890 KTRPIRV
+890 
-897 DVDGDALRFS
+897 
-907 NAD
+907 

>member
-15 AMKFASQK
+15 AMKYASQK

-47 QDLMWSCNEAFDIDD
+47 QDLMWSCNEAFDLDD

-148 TEIHFHEHSTGV
+148 TEIHFHERSTGV

-185 LLFGDEDDYSSP
+185 LLFGDEDDFSSP

-210 INEHLKDKNPL
+210 INEHLAEKNPL
-221 IGREKELD
+221 IGRERELD

-265 EGKVPDR
+265 EGNVPDR

-401 HHVKYDAAAIEY
+401 HHVKYDDAAIEY

-432 DLMDEAAAKLRMER
+432 DIIDEAGAQAEMEWKKYKKIGKK
-446 DSQPEE
+446 Q
-452 LDEITRRLRQLE
+452 
-464 IEREA
+464 
-469 IKREGDEAKLDALN
+469 
-483 KEIAELQEREKNFRA
+483 IA
-498 KWEGEKE
+498 E
-505 VLAKIQQDKQQ
+505 VLAK
-516 MEQLKFEAERAER
+516 
-529 EGDYGRVAEI
+529 VA
-539 RYGKLQQLQHDIDAQ
+539 KIDALAIKQ
-554 QEQLRS
+554 
-560 RQGAEAMV
+560 
-568 KEEVTPDDIADVVA
+568 DDNKNLASLESHMKDV
-582 RWTGIPVTRM
+582 IY
-592 LQSERE
+592 
-598 KLLHLEDELHRR
+598 
-610 VVGQDEAI
+610 GQDRAI
-618 QAVADA
+618 QTVVEAVQL
-624 VRRSRAGLQD
+624 SKAGLTD
-634 PKRPIGSFIF
+634 ENKPLASLLFVGP
-644 LGTTGVGKTELAKA
+644 TGVGKTEVAKMLAQELGVK
-658 LADYL
+658 LVR
-663 FNDENMMTRI
+663 F
-673 DMSEYQEK
+673 DMSEYVEK
-681 FSVSRLVGAP
+681 HTVAKLIGAP
-691 PGYVGYEEGGQL
+691 AGYVGYDDGGLL
-703 TEAVRRKPYSV
+703 TDAVRKSPDC
-714 VLFDE
+714 VLLLDE
-719 IEKAHPDVFNILL
+719 IEKAHSDIFNILL
-732 QVLDDGRLTD
+732 QVMDYGVLTD
-742 NKGRTVNFKNTIIIM
+742 SKGRKAHFKNVILIM
-757 TSNMGSQLI
+757 TSNAGAQYASQASVGFASTATAGS
-766 QQKFEAI
+766 A
-773 ARKSADERERIID
+773 
-786 ETKGEV
+786 
-792 LEMLKKT
+792 MLKQVKHT
-799 IRPEFLNR
+799 FKPEFINRLNEIVVFNDMDEQMAKLILGKKLR
-807 IDDIIMFEPLTQPQI
+807 ELNAKLAAKSVSITLTDKAHQH
-822 EQIVRLQVNGIER
+822 
-835 LLKDQDVHIEVSDA
+835 LLKSGYSKEY
-849 AVKLVAKAGFDP
+849 
-861 EFGARPV
+861 GAREMDRV
-868 KRALQRLLLNDL
+868 LQQELKTMLMREILFGKL
-880 SKALLAGTVD
+880 KKGGEATVD
-890 KTRPIRV
+890 LQNGTLTIKQ
-897 DVDGDALRFS
+897 S
-907 NAD
+907 

>member
-47 QDLMWSCNEAFDIDD
+47 QDLMWSCNEAFDLDD

-133 LRKHANVEDFEIMTG
+133 LRKHANVEDFEIMTA
-148 TEIHFHEHSTGV
+148 TEIHFHERSTGV

-185 LLFGDEDDYSSP
+185 LLFGDEDDYSNP
-197 SHKND
+197 SRKND

-210 INEHLKDKNPL
+210 INEHLAEKNPL
-221 IGREKELD
+221 IGRERELD

-432 DLMDEAAAKLRMER
+432 DIIDEAGAQAEMEGKKYKKIGKK
-446 DSQPEE
+446 Q
-452 LDEITRRLRQLE
+452 
-464 IEREA
+464 
-469 IKREGDEAKLDALN
+469 
-483 KEIAELQEREKNFRA
+483 IA
-498 KWEGEKE
+498 E
-505 VLAKIQQDKQQ
+505 VLAK
-516 MEQLKFEAERAER
+516 
-529 EGDYGRVAEI
+529 VA
-539 RYGKLQQLQHDIDAQ
+539 KIDALAIKQ
-554 QEQLRS
+554 DDNKNLASLES
-560 RQGAEAMV
+560 RM
-568 KEEVTPDDIADVVA
+568 KDV
-582 RWTGIPVTRM
+582 IY
-592 LQSERE
+592 
-598 KLLHLEDELHRR
+598 
-610 VVGQDEAI
+610 GQDRAI
-618 QAVADA
+618 QTVVEAVQL
-624 VRRSRAGLQD
+624 SKAGLTD
-634 PKRPIGSFIF
+634 ENKPLASLLFVGP
-644 LGTTGVGKTELAKA
+644 TGVGKTEVAKMLAQELGVK
-658 LADYL
+658 LVR
-663 FNDENMMTRI
+663 F
-673 DMSEYQEK
+673 DMSEYVEK
-681 FSVSRLVGAP
+681 HTVAKLIGAP
-691 PGYVGYEEGGQL
+691 AGYVGYDDGGLL
-703 TEAVRRKPYSV
+703 TDAVRKSPDC
-714 VLFDE
+714 VLLLDE
-719 IEKAHPDVFNILL
+719 IEKAHSDIFNILL
-732 QVLDDGRLTD
+732 QVMDYGVLTD
-742 NKGRTVNFKNTIIIM
+742 SKGRKAHFKNVILIM
-757 TSNMGSQLI
+757 TSNAGAQYASQASVGFASTASAGSAMLKQVKHTFKPEFINRLNEIVVFNDMDEQMAKLILGKKLRELNAKLAAKSVSITLTDEAHQHLLKSGYSKEYGAREMDRVI
-766 QQKFEAI
+766 QQQLKTMLM
-773 ARKSADERERIID
+773 REILFG
-786 ETKGEV
+786 K
-792 LEMLKKT
+792 LKKGG
-799 IRPEFLNR
+799 E
-807 IDDIIMFEPLTQPQI
+807 
-822 EQIVRLQVNGIER
+822 
-835 LLKDQDVHIEVSDA
+835 A
-849 AVKLVAKAGFDP
+849 
-861 EFGARPV
+861 
-868 KRALQRLLLNDL
+868 
-880 SKALLAGTVD
+880 TVD
-890 KTRPIRV
+890 LQNGTLTIKQ
-897 DVDGDALRFS
+897 S
-907 NAD
+907 

>member
-15 AMKFASQK
+15 AMKYASQK

-47 QDLMWSCNEAFDIDD
+47 QDLMWSCNEAFDLDD

-133 LRKHANVEDFEIMTG
+133 LRKHANVEDFEIMTA
-148 TEIHFHEHSTGV
+148 TEIHFHERSTGV

-185 LLFGDEDDYSSP
+185 LLFGDEDDFSSP

-210 INEHLKDKNPL
+210 INEHLAEKNPL

-432 DLMDEAAAKLRMER
+432 DIIDEAGAQAEMEGKKYKKIGKK
-446 DSQPEE
+446 Q
-452 LDEITRRLRQLE
+452 
-464 IEREA
+464 
-469 IKREGDEAKLDALN
+469 
-483 KEIAELQEREKNFRA
+483 IA
-498 KWEGEKE
+498 E
-505 VLAKIQQDKQQ
+505 VLAK
-516 MEQLKFEAERAER
+516 
-529 EGDYGRVAEI
+529 VA
-539 RYGKLQQLQHDIDAQ
+539 KIDALAIKQ
-554 QEQLRS
+554 DDNKNLASLES
-560 RQGAEAMV
+560 RM
-568 KEEVTPDDIADVVA
+568 KDV
-582 RWTGIPVTRM
+582 IY
-592 LQSERE
+592 
-598 KLLHLEDELHRR
+598 
-610 VVGQDEAI
+610 GQDRAI
-618 QAVADA
+618 QTVVEAVQL
-624 VRRSRAGLQD
+624 SKAGLTD
-634 PKRPIGSFIF
+634 ENKPLASLLFVGP
-644 LGTTGVGKTELAKA
+644 TGVGKTEVAKMLAQELGVK
-658 LADYL
+658 LVR
-663 FNDENMMTRI
+663 F
-673 DMSEYQEK
+673 DMSEYVEK
-681 FSVSRLVGAP
+681 HTVAKLIGAP
-691 PGYVGYEEGGQL
+691 AGYVGYDDGGLL
-703 TEAVRRKPYSV
+703 TDAVRKSPDC
-714 VLFDE
+714 VLLLDE
-719 IEKAHPDVFNILL
+719 IEKAHSDIFNILL
-732 QVLDDGRLTD
+732 QVMDYGVLTD
-742 NKGRTVNFKNTIIIM
+742 SKGRKAHFKNVILIM
-757 TSNMGSQLI
+757 TSNAGAQYASQATVGFASTATAGSAMLKQVKHTFKPEFINRLNEIVVFNDMDEQMAKLILGKKMRELNAKLAAKSVSITLTDEAHQHLLKSGYSKEYGAREMDRVI
-766 QQKFEAI
+766 QQQLKTMLM
-773 ARKSADERERIID
+773 REILFG
-786 ETKGEV
+786 K
-792 LEMLKKT
+792 LKKGG
-799 IRPEFLNR
+799 E
-807 IDDIIMFEPLTQPQI
+807 
-822 EQIVRLQVNGIER
+822 
-835 LLKDQDVHIEVSDA
+835 A
-849 AVKLVAKAGFDP
+849 
-861 EFGARPV
+861 
-868 KRALQRLLLNDL
+868 
-880 SKALLAGTVD
+880 TVD
-890 KTRPIRV
+890 LQNGTLTIKQ
-897 DVDGDALRFS
+897 S
-907 NAD
+907 

>member
-47 QDLMWSCNEAFDIDD
+47 QDLMWSCNEAFDLDN

-133 LRKHANVEDFEIMTG
+133 LRKHANVEDFEIMTA
-148 TEIHFHEHSTGV
+148 TEIHFHERSTGV

-185 LLFGDEDDYSSP
+185 LLFGDEDDFSSP

-210 INEHLKDKNPL
+210 INEHLAEKNPL
-221 IGREKELD
+221 IGRERELD

-432 DLMDEAAAKLRMER
+432 DIIDEAGAQAEMEGKKYKKIGKK
-446 DSQPEE
+446 Q
-452 LDEITRRLRQLE
+452 
-464 IEREA
+464 
-469 IKREGDEAKLDALN
+469 
-483 KEIAELQEREKNFRA
+483 IA
-498 KWEGEKE
+498 E
-505 VLAKIQQDKQQ
+505 VLAK
-516 MEQLKFEAERAER
+516 
-529 EGDYGRVAEI
+529 VA
-539 RYGKLQQLQHDIDAQ
+539 KIDALAIKQ
-554 QEQLRS
+554 DDNKNLASLES
-560 RQGAEAMV
+560 RM
-568 KEEVTPDDIADVVA
+568 KDV
-582 RWTGIPVTRM
+582 IY
-592 LQSERE
+592 
-598 KLLHLEDELHRR
+598 
-610 VVGQDEAI
+610 GQDRAI
-618 QAVADA
+618 QTVVEAVQL
-624 VRRSRAGLQD
+624 SKAGLTD
-634 PKRPIGSFIF
+634 ENKPLASLLFVGP
-644 LGTTGVGKTELAKA
+644 TGVGKTEVAKMLAQELGVK
-658 LADYL
+658 LVR
-663 FNDENMMTRI
+663 F
-673 DMSEYQEK
+673 DMSEYVEK
-681 FSVSRLVGAP
+681 HTVAKLIGAP
-691 PGYVGYEEGGQL
+691 AGYVGYDDGGLL
-703 TEAVRRKPYSV
+703 TDAVRKSPDC
-714 VLFDE
+714 VLLLDE
-719 IEKAHPDVFNILL
+719 IEKAHSDIFNILL
-732 QVLDDGRLTD
+732 QVMDYGVLTD
-742 NKGRTVNFKNTIIIM
+742 SKGRKAHFKNVILIM
-757 TSNMGSQLI
+757 TSNAGAQYASQASMGFASTATAGSAMLKQVKHTFKPEFINRLNEIVVFNDMDEQMAKLILDKKLRELNAKLAAKSVSITLTDEAHQHLLKSGYSKEYGAREMDRVI
-766 QQKFEAI
+766 QQQLKTMLM
-773 ARKSADERERIID
+773 REILFG
-786 ETKGEV
+786 K
-792 LEMLKKT
+792 LKKGG
-799 IRPEFLNR
+799 E
-807 IDDIIMFEPLTQPQI
+807 
-822 EQIVRLQVNGIER
+822 
-835 LLKDQDVHIEVSDA
+835 A
-849 AVKLVAKAGFDP
+849 
-861 EFGARPV
+861 
-868 KRALQRLLLNDL
+868 
-880 SKALLAGTVD
+880 TVD
-890 KTRPIRV
+890 LQNGTLTIKQ
-897 DVDGDALRFS
+897 S
-907 NAD
+907 

>member
-47 QDLMWSCNEAFDIDD
+47 QDLMWSCNEAFDLDD

-133 LRKHANVEDFEIMTG
+133 LRKHANVEDFEIMTA
-148 TEIHFHEHSTGV
+148 TEIHFHERSTGV

-185 LLFGDEDDYSSP
+185 LLFGDEDDFSSP
-197 SHKND
+197 SRKND

-210 INEHLKDKNPL
+210 INEHLAEKNPL

-432 DLMDEAAAKLRMER
+432 DIIDEAGAQAEMEGKKYKKIGKK
-446 DSQPEE
+446 Q
-452 LDEITRRLRQLE
+452 
-464 IEREA
+464 
-469 IKREGDEAKLDALN
+469 
-483 KEIAELQEREKNFRA
+483 IA
-498 KWEGEKE
+498 E
-505 VLAKIQQDKQQ
+505 VLAK
-516 MEQLKFEAERAER
+516 
-529 EGDYGRVAEI
+529 VA
-539 RYGKLQQLQHDIDAQ
+539 KIDALAIKQ
-554 QEQLRS
+554 DDNKNLASLES
-560 RQGAEAMV
+560 RM
-568 KEEVTPDDIADVVA
+568 KDV
-582 RWTGIPVTRM
+582 IY
-592 LQSERE
+592 
-598 KLLHLEDELHRR
+598 
-610 VVGQDEAI
+610 GQDRAI
-618 QAVADA
+618 QTVVEAVQL
-624 VRRSRAGLQD
+624 SKAGLTD
-634 PKRPIGSFIF
+634 ENKPLASLLFVGP
-644 LGTTGVGKTELAKA
+644 TGVGKTEVAKMLAQELGVK
-658 LADYL
+658 LVR
-663 FNDENMMTRI
+663 F
-673 DMSEYQEK
+673 DMSEYVEK
-681 FSVSRLVGAP
+681 HTVAKLIGAP
-691 PGYVGYEEGGQL
+691 AGYVGYDDGGLL
-703 TEAVRRKPYSV
+703 TDAVRKSPDC
-714 VLFDE
+714 VLLLDE
-719 IEKAHPDVFNILL
+719 IEKAHSDIFNILL
-732 QVLDDGRLTD
+732 QVMDYGVLTD
-742 NKGRTVNFKNTIIIM
+742 SKGRKAHFKNVILIM
-757 TSNMGSQLI
+757 TSNAGAQYASQASVGFASTASAGSAMLKQVKHTFKPEFINRLNEIVVFNDMDEQMAKLILGKKLRELNAKLAAKSVSITLTDEAHQHLLKSGYSKEYGAREMDRVI
-766 QQKFEAI
+766 QQQLKTMLM
-773 ARKSADERERIID
+773 REILFG
-786 ETKGEV
+786 K
-792 LEMLKKT
+792 LKKGG
-799 IRPEFLNR
+799 E
-807 IDDIIMFEPLTQPQI
+807 
-822 EQIVRLQVNGIER
+822 
-835 LLKDQDVHIEVSDA
+835 A
-849 AVKLVAKAGFDP
+849 
-861 EFGARPV
+861 
-868 KRALQRLLLNDL
+868 
-880 SKALLAGTVD
+880 TVD
-890 KTRPIRV
+890 LQNGTLTIKQ
-897 DVDGDALRFS
+897 S
-907 NAD
+907 

>member
-47 QDLMWSCNEAFDIDD
+47 QDLMWSCNEAFDLDD

-148 TEIHFHEHSTGV
+148 TEIHFHERSTGV
-160 EEDDDQYSNGEGDNP
+160 EEDDDQYSNGEGGDNP

-185 LLFGDEDDYSSP
+185 LLFGDEDDFSSP

-210 INEHLKDKNPL
+210 INEHLAEKNPL
-221 IGREKELD
+221 IGRERELD

-272 LKGCNIYQLDMG
+272 LKGCKIYQLDMG

-379 EEPSIDEAIHIL
+379 EEPSIEEAIHIL

-432 DLMDEAAAKLRMER
+432 DIIDEAGAQAEMEGKKYKKIGKK
-446 DSQPEE
+446 Q
-452 LDEITRRLRQLE
+452 
-464 IEREA
+464 
-469 IKREGDEAKLDALN
+469 
-483 KEIAELQEREKNFRA
+483 IA
-498 KWEGEKE
+498 E
-505 VLAKIQQDKQQ
+505 VLAK
-516 MEQLKFEAERAER
+516 
-529 EGDYGRVAEI
+529 VA
-539 RYGKLQQLQHDIDAQ
+539 KIDALAIKQ
-554 QEQLRS
+554 DDNKNLASLES
-560 RQGAEAMV
+560 RM
-568 KEEVTPDDIADVVA
+568 KDV
-582 RWTGIPVTRM
+582 IY
-592 LQSERE
+592 
-598 KLLHLEDELHRR
+598 
-610 VVGQDEAI
+610 GQDRAI
-618 QAVADA
+618 QTVVEAVQL
-624 VRRSRAGLQD
+624 SKAGLTD
-634 PKRPIGSFIF
+634 ENKPLASLLFVGP
-644 LGTTGVGKTELAKA
+644 TGVGKTEVAKMLAQELGVK
-658 LADYL
+658 LVR
-663 FNDENMMTRI
+663 F
-673 DMSEYQEK
+673 DMSEYVEK
-681 FSVSRLVGAP
+681 HTVAKLIGAP
-691 PGYVGYEEGGQL
+691 AGYVGYDDGGLL
-703 TEAVRRKPYSV
+703 TDAVRKSPDC
-714 VLFDE
+714 VLLLDE
-719 IEKAHPDVFNILL
+719 IEKAHSDIFNILL
-732 QVLDDGRLTD
+732 QVMDYGVLTD
-742 NKGRTVNFKNTIIIM
+742 SKGRKAHFKNVILIM
-757 TSNMGSQLI
+757 TSNAGAQYASQASVGFASTATAGSAMLKQVKHTFKPEFINRLNEIVVFNDMDEQMAKLILGKKLRELNAKLAAKSVSITLTDEAHQHLLKSGYSKEYGAREMDRVI
-766 QQKFEAI
+766 QQQLKTMLM
-773 ARKSADERERIID
+773 REILFG
-786 ETKGEV
+786 K
-792 LEMLKKT
+792 LKKGG
-799 IRPEFLNR
+799 E
-807 IDDIIMFEPLTQPQI
+807 
-822 EQIVRLQVNGIER
+822 
-835 LLKDQDVHIEVSDA
+835 A
-849 AVKLVAKAGFDP
+849 
-861 EFGARPV
+861 
-868 KRALQRLLLNDL
+868 
-880 SKALLAGTVD
+880 TVD
-890 KTRPIRV
+890 LQNGTLTIKQ
-897 DVDGDALRFS
+897 S
-907 NAD
+907 

>member
-47 QDLMWSCNEAFDIDD
+47 QDLMWSCNEAFDLDN

-133 LRKHANVEDFEIMTG
+133 LRKHANVEDFEIMTA
-148 TEIHFHEHSTGV
+148 TEIHFHERSTGV

-185 LLFGDEDDYSSP
+185 LLFGDEDDFSSP

-210 INEHLKDKNPL
+210 INEHLAEKNPL
-221 IGREKELD
+221 IGRECELD

-432 DLMDEAAAKLRMER
+432 DIIDEAGAQAEMEGKKYKKIGKK
-446 DSQPEE
+446 Q
-452 LDEITRRLRQLE
+452 
-464 IEREA
+464 
-469 IKREGDEAKLDALN
+469 
-483 KEIAELQEREKNFRA
+483 IA
-498 KWEGEKE
+498 E
-505 VLAKIQQDKQQ
+505 VLAK
-516 MEQLKFEAERAER
+516 
-529 EGDYGRVAEI
+529 VA
-539 RYGKLQQLQHDIDAQ
+539 KIDALAIKQ
-554 QEQLRS
+554 DDNKNLASLES
-560 RQGAEAMV
+560 RM
-568 KEEVTPDDIADVVA
+568 KDV
-582 RWTGIPVTRM
+582 IY
-592 LQSERE
+592 
-598 KLLHLEDELHRR
+598 
-610 VVGQDEAI
+610 GQDRAI
-618 QAVADA
+618 QTVVEAVQL
-624 VRRSRAGLQD
+624 SKAGLTD
-634 PKRPIGSFIF
+634 ENKPLASLLFVGP
-644 LGTTGVGKTELAKA
+644 TGVGKTEVAKMLAQELGVK
-658 LADYL
+658 LVR
-663 FNDENMMTRI
+663 F
-673 DMSEYQEK
+673 DMSEYVEK
-681 FSVSRLVGAP
+681 HTVAKLIGAP
-691 PGYVGYEEGGQL
+691 AGYVGYDDGGLL
-703 TEAVRRKPYSV
+703 TDAVRKSPDC
-714 VLFDE
+714 VLLLDE
-719 IEKAHPDVFNILL
+719 IEKAHSDIFNILL
-732 QVLDDGRLTD
+732 QVMDYGVLTD
-742 NKGRTVNFKNTIIIM
+742 SKGRKAHFKNVILIM
-757 TSNMGSQLI
+757 TSNAGAQYASQASVGFASTASAGSAMLKQVKHTFKPEFINRLNEIVVFNDMDEQMAKLILGKKLRELNAKLAAKSVSITLTDEAHQHLLKSGYSKEYGAREMDRVI
-766 QQKFEAI
+766 QQQLKTMLM
-773 ARKSADERERIID
+773 REILFG
-786 ETKGEV
+786 K
-792 LEMLKKT
+792 LKKGG
-799 IRPEFLNR
+799 E
-807 IDDIIMFEPLTQPQI
+807 
-822 EQIVRLQVNGIER
+822 
-835 LLKDQDVHIEVSDA
+835 A
-849 AVKLVAKAGFDP
+849 
-861 EFGARPV
+861 
-868 KRALQRLLLNDL
+868 
-880 SKALLAGTVD
+880 TVD
-890 KTRPIRV
+890 LQNGTLTIKQ
-897 DVDGDALRFS
+897 S
-907 NAD
+907 

>member
-47 QDLMWSCNEAFDIDD
+47 QDLMWSCNEAFDLDN

-133 LRKHANVEDFEIMTG
+133 LRKHANVEDFEIMTA
-148 TEIHFHEHSTGV
+148 TEIHFHERSTGV

-210 INEHLKDKNPL
+210 INEHLAEKNPL
-221 IGREKELD
+221 IGRERELD

-432 DLMDEAAAKLRMER
+432 DIIDEAGAQAEMEGKKYKKIGKK
-446 DSQPEE
+446 Q
-452 LDEITRRLRQLE
+452 
-464 IEREA
+464 
-469 IKREGDEAKLDALN
+469 
-483 KEIAELQEREKNFRA
+483 IA
-498 KWEGEKE
+498 E
-505 VLAKIQQDKQQ
+505 VLAK
-516 MEQLKFEAERAER
+516 
-529 EGDYGRVAEI
+529 VA
-539 RYGKLQQLQHDIDAQ
+539 KIDALAIKQ
-554 QEQLRS
+554 DDNKNLASLES
-560 RQGAEAMV
+560 RM
-568 KEEVTPDDIADVVA
+568 KDV
-582 RWTGIPVTRM
+582 IY
-592 LQSERE
+592 
-598 KLLHLEDELHRR
+598 
-610 VVGQDEAI
+610 GQDRAI
-618 QAVADA
+618 QTVVEAVQL
-624 VRRSRAGLQD
+624 SKAGLTD
-634 PKRPIGSFIF
+634 ENKPLASLLFVGP
-644 LGTTGVGKTELAKA
+644 TGVGKTEVAKMLAQELGVK
-658 LADYL
+658 LVR
-663 FNDENMMTRI
+663 F
-673 DMSEYQEK
+673 DMSEYVEK
-681 FSVSRLVGAP
+681 HTVAKLIGAP
-691 PGYVGYEEGGQL
+691 AGYVGYDDGGLL
-703 TEAVRRKPYSV
+703 TDAVRKSPDC
-714 VLFDE
+714 VLLLDE
-719 IEKAHPDVFNILL
+719 IEKAHSDIFNILL
-732 QVLDDGRLTD
+732 QVMDYGVLTD
-742 NKGRTVNFKNTIIIM
+742 SKGRKAHFKNVILIM
-757 TSNMGSQLI
+757 TSNAGAQYASQASVGFASTASAGSAMLKQVKHTFKPEFINRLNEIVVFNDMDEQMAKLILGKKLRELNAKLAAKSVSIALTDEAHQHLLKSGYSKEYGAREMDRVI
-766 QQKFEAI
+766 QQRLKTMLM
-773 ARKSADERERIID
+773 REILFG
-786 ETKGEV
+786 K
-792 LEMLKKT
+792 LKKGG
-799 IRPEFLNR
+799 E
-807 IDDIIMFEPLTQPQI
+807 
-822 EQIVRLQVNGIER
+822 
-835 LLKDQDVHIEVSDA
+835 A
-849 AVKLVAKAGFDP
+849 
-861 EFGARPV
+861 
-868 KRALQRLLLNDL
+868 
-880 SKALLAGTVD
+880 TVD
-890 KTRPIRV
+890 LQNGTLTIKQ
-897 DVDGDALRFS
+897 S
-907 NAD
+907 

>member
-47 QDLMWSCNEAFDIDD
+47 QDLMWSCNEAFDLDN

-133 LRKHANVEDFEIMTG
+133 LRKHANVEDFEIMTA
-148 TEIHFHEHSTGV
+148 TEIHFHERSTGV

-210 INEHLKDKNPL
+210 INEHLAEKNPL

-432 DLMDEAAAKLRMER
+432 DIIDEAGAQAEMEGKKYKKIGKK
-446 DSQPEE
+446 Q
-452 LDEITRRLRQLE
+452 
-464 IEREA
+464 
-469 IKREGDEAKLDALN
+469 
-483 KEIAELQEREKNFRA
+483 IA
-498 KWEGEKE
+498 E
-505 VLAKIQQDKQQ
+505 VLAK
-516 MEQLKFEAERAER
+516 
-529 EGDYGRVAEI
+529 VA
-539 RYGKLQQLQHDIDAQ
+539 KIDALAIKQ
-554 QEQLRS
+554 DDNKNLASLES
-560 RQGAEAMV
+560 RM
-568 KEEVTPDDIADVVA
+568 KDV
-582 RWTGIPVTRM
+582 IY
-592 LQSERE
+592 
-598 KLLHLEDELHRR
+598 
-610 VVGQDEAI
+610 GQDRAIHTVVEAV
-618 QAVADA
+618 QL
-624 VRRSRAGLQD
+624 SKAGLTD
-634 PKRPIGSFIF
+634 ENKPLASLLFVGP
-644 LGTTGVGKTELAKA
+644 TGVGKTEVAKMLAQELGVK
-658 LADYL
+658 LVR
-663 FNDENMMTRI
+663 F
-673 DMSEYQEK
+673 DMSEYVEK
-681 FSVSRLVGAP
+681 HTVAKLIGAP
-691 PGYVGYEEGGQL
+691 AGYVGYDDGGLL
-703 TEAVRRKPYSV
+703 TDAVRKSPDC
-714 VLFDE
+714 VLLLDE
-719 IEKAHPDVFNILL
+719 IEKAHSDIFNILL
-732 QVLDDGRLTD
+732 QVMDYGVLTD
-742 NKGRTVNFKNTIIIM
+742 SKGRKAHFKNVILIM
-757 TSNMGSQLI
+757 TSNAGAQYASQASVGFASTASAGSAMLKQVKHTFKPEFINRLNEIVVFNDMNEQMAKLILGKKLRELNAKLAAKSVSITLTDEAHQHLLKSGYSKEYGAREMDRVI
-766 QQKFEAI
+766 QQQLKTMLM
-773 ARKSADERERIID
+773 REILFG
-786 ETKGEV
+786 K
-792 LEMLKKT
+792 LKKGG
-799 IRPEFLNR
+799 E
-807 IDDIIMFEPLTQPQI
+807 
-822 EQIVRLQVNGIER
+822 
-835 LLKDQDVHIEVSDA
+835 A
-849 AVKLVAKAGFDP
+849 
-861 EFGARPV
+861 
-868 KRALQRLLLNDL
+868 
-880 SKALLAGTVD
+880 TVD
-890 KTRPIRV
+890 LQNGTLTIKQ
-897 DVDGDALRFS
+897 S
-907 NAD
+907 

>member
-15 AMKFASQK
+15 AMKYASQK

-47 QDLMWSCNEAFDIDD
+47 QDLMWSCNEAFDLDD

-112 IDMPMAINAILCLE
+112 IDMPMVINAILCLE

-133 LRKHANVEDFEIMTG
+133 LRKHANVEDFEIMTA
-148 TEIHFHEHSTGV
+148 TEIHFHERSTGV

-432 DLMDEAAAKLRMER
+432 DIIDEAGAQAEMEGKKYKKIGKK
-446 DSQPEE
+446 Q
-452 LDEITRRLRQLE
+452 
-464 IEREA
+464 
-469 IKREGDEAKLDALN
+469 
-483 KEIAELQEREKNFRA
+483 IA
-498 KWEGEKE
+498 E
-505 VLAKIQQDKQQ
+505 VLAK
-516 MEQLKFEAERAER
+516 
-529 EGDYGRVAEI
+529 VA
-539 RYGKLQQLQHDIDAQ
+539 KIDALAIKQ
-554 QEQLRS
+554 DDNKNLASLES
-560 RQGAEAMV
+560 RM
-568 KEEVTPDDIADVVA
+568 KDV
-582 RWTGIPVTRM
+582 IY
-592 LQSERE
+592 
-598 KLLHLEDELHRR
+598 
-610 VVGQDEAI
+610 GQDRAI
-618 QAVADA
+618 QTVVEAVQL
-624 VRRSRAGLQD
+624 SKAGLTD
-634 PKRPIGSFIF
+634 ENKPLASLLFVGP
-644 LGTTGVGKTELAKA
+644 TGVGKTEVAKMLAQELGVK
-658 LADYL
+658 LVR
-663 FNDENMMTRI
+663 F
-673 DMSEYQEK
+673 DMSEYVEK
-681 FSVSRLVGAP
+681 HTVAKLIGAP
-691 PGYVGYEEGGQL
+691 AGYVGYDDGGLL
-703 TEAVRRKPYSV
+703 TDAVRKSPDC
-714 VLFDE
+714 VLLLDE
-719 IEKAHPDVFNILL
+719 IEKAHSDIFNILL
-732 QVLDDGRLTD
+732 QVMDYGVLTD
-742 NKGRTVNFKNTIIIM
+742 SKGRKAHFKNVILIM
-757 TSNMGSQLI
+757 TSNAGAQYASQASVGFASTATAGSAMLKQVKHTFKPEFINRLNEIVVFNDMDEQMAKLILGKKLRELNAKLAAKSVSITLTDEAHQHLLKSGYSKEYGAREMDRVI
-766 QQKFEAI
+766 QQQLKTMLM
-773 ARKSADERERIID
+773 REILFG
-786 ETKGEV
+786 K
-792 LEMLKKT
+792 LKKGG
-799 IRPEFLNR
+799 E
-807 IDDIIMFEPLTQPQI
+807 
-822 EQIVRLQVNGIER
+822 
-835 LLKDQDVHIEVSDA
+835 A
-849 AVKLVAKAGFDP
+849 
-861 EFGARPV
+861 
-868 KRALQRLLLNDL
+868 
-880 SKALLAGTVD
+880 TVD
-890 KTRPIRV
+890 LQNGTLTIKQ
-897 DVDGDALRFS
+897 S
-907 NAD
+907 

>member
-47 QDLMWSCNEAFDIDD
+47 QDLMWSCNEAFDLDN

-133 LRKHANVEDFEIMTG
+133 LRKHANVEDFEIMTA
-148 TEIHFHEHSTGV
+148 TEIHFHERSTGV

-185 LLFGDEDDYSSP
+185 LLFGDEDDFSSP

-210 INEHLKDKNPL
+210 INEHLAEKNPL
-221 IGREKELD
+221 IGRERELD

-302 IMEGVTSEAHCII
+302 IMEGVTSESHCII

-432 DLMDEAAAKLRMER
+432 DIIDEAGAQAEMEGKKYKKIGKK
-446 DSQPEE
+446 Q
-452 LDEITRRLRQLE
+452 
-464 IEREA
+464 
-469 IKREGDEAKLDALN
+469 
-483 KEIAELQEREKNFRA
+483 IA
-498 KWEGEKE
+498 E
-505 VLAKIQQDKQQ
+505 VLAK
-516 MEQLKFEAERAER
+516 
-529 EGDYGRVAEI
+529 VA
-539 RYGKLQQLQHDIDAQ
+539 KIDALAIKQ
-554 QEQLRS
+554 DDNKNLASLES
-560 RQGAEAMV
+560 RM
-568 KEEVTPDDIADVVA
+568 KDV
-582 RWTGIPVTRM
+582 IY
-592 LQSERE
+592 
-598 KLLHLEDELHRR
+598 
-610 VVGQDEAI
+610 GQDRAI
-618 QAVADA
+618 QTVVEAVQL
-624 VRRSRAGLQD
+624 SKAGLTD
-634 PKRPIGSFIF
+634 ENKPLASLLFVGP
-644 LGTTGVGKTELAKA
+644 TGVGKTEVAKMLAQELGVK
-658 LADYL
+658 LVR
-663 FNDENMMTRI
+663 F
-673 DMSEYQEK
+673 DMSEYVEK
-681 FSVSRLVGAP
+681 HTVAKLIGAP
-691 PGYVGYEEGGQL
+691 AGYVGYDDGGLL
-703 TEAVRRKPYSV
+703 TDAVRKSPDC
-714 VLFDE
+714 VLLLDE
-719 IEKAHPDVFNILL
+719 IEKAHSDIFNILL
-732 QVLDDGRLTD
+732 QVMDYGVLTD
-742 NKGRTVNFKNTIIIM
+742 SKGRKAHFKNVILIM
-757 TSNMGSQLI
+757 TSNAGAQYASQASVGFASTASAGSAMLKQVKHTFKPEFINRLNEIVVFNDMDEQMAKLILGKKLRELNAKLAAKSVSIALTDEAHQHLLKSGYSKEYGAREMDRVI
-766 QQKFEAI
+766 QQQLKTMLM
-773 ARKSADERERIID
+773 REILFG
-786 ETKGEV
+786 K
-792 LEMLKKT
+792 LKKGG
-799 IRPEFLNR
+799 E
-807 IDDIIMFEPLTQPQI
+807 
-822 EQIVRLQVNGIER
+822 
-835 LLKDQDVHIEVSDA
+835 A
-849 AVKLVAKAGFDP
+849 
-861 EFGARPV
+861 
-868 KRALQRLLLNDL
+868 
-880 SKALLAGTVD
+880 TVD
-890 KTRPIRV
+890 LQNGTLTIKQ
-897 DVDGDALRFS
+897 S
-907 NAD
+907 

>member
-15 AMKFASQK
+15 AMKYASQK

-47 QDLMWSCNEAFDIDD
+47 QDLMWSCNEAFDLDD

-70 IEESTKDDSQG
+70 IEESTKDDSKG

-148 TEIHFHEHSTGV
+148 TEIHFHERSTGV
-160 EEDDDQYSNGEGDNP
+160 EEDDDQYSNGVGDNP

-185 LLFGDEDDYSSP
+185 LLFGDEDDFSNP
-197 SHKND
+197 SRKND

-210 INEHLKDKNPL
+210 INEHLAEKNPL
-221 IGREKELD
+221 IGRERELD

-432 DLMDEAAAKLRMER
+432 DIIDEAGAQAEMEGKKYKKIGKK
-446 DSQPEE
+446 Q
-452 LDEITRRLRQLE
+452 
-464 IEREA
+464 
-469 IKREGDEAKLDALN
+469 
-483 KEIAELQEREKNFRA
+483 IA
-498 KWEGEKE
+498 E
-505 VLAKIQQDKQQ
+505 VLAK
-516 MEQLKFEAERAER
+516 
-529 EGDYGRVAEI
+529 VA
-539 RYGKLQQLQHDIDAQ
+539 KIDALAIKQ
-554 QEQLRS
+554 DDNKNLASLES
-560 RQGAEAMV
+560 RM
-568 KEEVTPDDIADVVA
+568 KDV
-582 RWTGIPVTRM
+582 IY
-592 LQSERE
+592 
-598 KLLHLEDELHRR
+598 
-610 VVGQDEAI
+610 GQDRAI
-618 QAVADA
+618 QTVVEAVQL
-624 VRRSRAGLQD
+624 SKAGLTD
-634 PKRPIGSFIF
+634 ENKPLASLLFVGP
-644 LGTTGVGKTELAKA
+644 TGVGKTEVAKMLAQELGVK
-658 LADYL
+658 LVR
-663 FNDENMMTRI
+663 F
-673 DMSEYQEK
+673 DMSEYVEK
-681 FSVSRLVGAP
+681 HTVAKLIGAP
-691 PGYVGYEEGGQL
+691 AGYVGYDDGGLL
-703 TEAVRRKPYSV
+703 TDAVRKSPDC
-714 VLFDE
+714 VLLLDE
-719 IEKAHPDVFNILL
+719 IEKAHSDIFNILL
-732 QVLDDGRLTD
+732 QVMDYGVLTD
-742 NKGRTVNFKNTIIIM
+742 SKGRKAHFKNVILIM
-757 TSNMGSQLI
+757 TSNAGAQYASQASVGFASTASAGSAMLKQVKHTFKPEFINRLNEIVVFNDMDEQMAKLILGKKLRELNAKLAAKSVSITLTDEAHQHLLKSGYSKEYGAREMDRVI
-766 QQKFEAI
+766 QQQLKTMLM
-773 ARKSADERERIID
+773 REILFG
-786 ETKGEV
+786 K
-792 LEMLKKT
+792 LKKGG
-799 IRPEFLNR
+799 E
-807 IDDIIMFEPLTQPQI
+807 
-822 EQIVRLQVNGIER
+822 
-835 LLKDQDVHIEVSDA
+835 A
-849 AVKLVAKAGFDP
+849 
-861 EFGARPV
+861 
-868 KRALQRLLLNDL
+868 
-880 SKALLAGTVD
+880 TVD
-890 KTRPIRV
+890 LQNGTLTIKQ
-897 DVDGDALRFS
+897 S
-907 NAD
+907 

>member
-47 QDLMWSCNEAFDIDD
+47 QDLMWSCNEAFDLDD

-148 TEIHFHEHSTGV
+148 TEIHFHERSTGV

-185 LLFGDEDDYSSP
+185 LLFGDEDDFSSP

-210 INEHLKDKNPL
+210 INEHLAEKNPL

-302 IMEGVTSEAHCII
+302 IMEGVTSESHCII

-401 HHVKYDAAAIEY
+401 HHVKYDDAAIEY

-432 DLMDEAAAKLRMER
+432 DIIDEAGAQAEMEGKKYKKIGKK
-446 DSQPEE
+446 Q
-452 LDEITRRLRQLE
+452 
-464 IEREA
+464 
-469 IKREGDEAKLDALN
+469 
-483 KEIAELQEREKNFRA
+483 IA
-498 KWEGEKE
+498 E
-505 VLAKIQQDKQQ
+505 VLAK
-516 MEQLKFEAERAER
+516 
-529 EGDYGRVAEI
+529 VA
-539 RYGKLQQLQHDIDAQ
+539 KIDALAIKQ
-554 QEQLRS
+554 DDNKNLASLES
-560 RQGAEAMV
+560 RM
-568 KEEVTPDDIADVVA
+568 KDV
-582 RWTGIPVTRM
+582 IY
-592 LQSERE
+592 
-598 KLLHLEDELHRR
+598 
-610 VVGQDEAI
+610 GQDRAI
-618 QAVADA
+618 QTVVEAVQL
-624 VRRSRAGLQD
+624 SKAGLTD
-634 PKRPIGSFIF
+634 ENKPLASLLFVGP
-644 LGTTGVGKTELAKA
+644 TGVGKTEVAKMLAQELGVK
-658 LADYL
+658 LVR
-663 FNDENMMTRI
+663 F
-673 DMSEYQEK
+673 DMSEYVEK
-681 FSVSRLVGAP
+681 HTVAKLIGAP
-691 PGYVGYEEGGQL
+691 AGYVGYDDGGLL
-703 TEAVRRKPYSV
+703 TDAVRKSPDC
-714 VLFDE
+714 VLLLDE
-719 IEKAHPDVFNILL
+719 IEKAHSDIFNILL
-732 QVLDDGRLTD
+732 QVMDYGVLTD
-742 NKGRTVNFKNTIIIM
+742 SKGRKAHFKNVILIM
-757 TSNMGSQLI
+757 TSNAGAQYASQASVGFASTASAGSAMLKQVKHTFKPEFINRLNEIVVFNDMDEQMAKLILGKKLRELNAKLAAKSVSIALTDEAHQHLLKSGYSKEYGAREMDRVI
-766 QQKFEAI
+766 QQQLKTMLM
-773 ARKSADERERIID
+773 REILFG
-786 ETKGEV
+786 K
-792 LEMLKKT
+792 LKKGG
-799 IRPEFLNR
+799 E
-807 IDDIIMFEPLTQPQI
+807 
-822 EQIVRLQVNGIER
+822 
-835 LLKDQDVHIEVSDA
+835 A
-849 AVKLVAKAGFDP
+849 
-861 EFGARPV
+861 
-868 KRALQRLLLNDL
+868 
-880 SKALLAGTVD
+880 TVD
-890 KTRPIRV
+890 LQNGTLTIKQ
-897 DVDGDALRFS
+897 S
-907 NAD
+907 

>member
-1 MEQKKI
+1 MEQRKI

-15 AMKFASQK
+15 AMKYASQK

-47 QDLMWSCNEAFDIDD
+47 QDLMWSCNEAFDLDD

-148 TEIHFHEHSTGV
+148 TEIHFHERSTGV
-160 EEDDDQYSNGEGDNP
+160 EEDDDQYSNCEGDDNP

-185 LLFGDEDDYSSP
+185 LLFGDEDDFSSP

-210 INEHLKDKNPL
+210 INEHLAEKNPL

-401 HHVKYDAAAIEY
+401 HHVKYDATAIEY

-432 DLMDEAAAKLRMER
+432 DIIDEAGAQAEMEGKKYKKIGKK
-446 DSQPEE
+446 Q
-452 LDEITRRLRQLE
+452 
-464 IEREA
+464 
-469 IKREGDEAKLDALN
+469 
-483 KEIAELQEREKNFRA
+483 IA
-498 KWEGEKE
+498 E
-505 VLAKIQQDKQQ
+505 VLAK
-516 MEQLKFEAERAER
+516 
-529 EGDYGRVAEI
+529 VA
-539 RYGKLQQLQHDIDAQ
+539 KIDALAIKQ
-554 QEQLRS
+554 DDNKNLASLES
-560 RQGAEAMV
+560 RM
-568 KEEVTPDDIADVVA
+568 KDV
-582 RWTGIPVTRM
+582 IY
-592 LQSERE
+592 
-598 KLLHLEDELHRR
+598 
-610 VVGQDEAI
+610 GQDRAI
-618 QAVADA
+618 QTVVEAVQL
-624 VRRSRAGLQD
+624 SKAGLTD
-634 PKRPIGSFIF
+634 ENKPLASLLFVGP
-644 LGTTGVGKTELAKA
+644 TGVGKTEVAKMLAQELGVK
-658 LADYL
+658 LVR
-663 FNDENMMTRI
+663 F
-673 DMSEYQEK
+673 DMSEYVEK
-681 FSVSRLVGAP
+681 HTVAKLIGAP
-691 PGYVGYEEGGQL
+691 AGYVGYDDGGLL
-703 TEAVRRKPYSV
+703 TDAVRKSPDC
-714 VLFDE
+714 VLLLDE
-719 IEKAHPDVFNILL
+719 IEKAHSDIFNILL
-732 QVLDDGRLTD
+732 QVMDYGVLTD
-742 NKGRTVNFKNTIIIM
+742 SKGRKAHFKNVILIM
-757 TSNMGSQLI
+757 TSNAGAQYASQASMGFASTVTAGSAMLKQVKHTFKPEFINRLNEIVVFNDMDEQMAKLILGKKLRELNAKLAAKSVSITLTDEAHQHLLKSGYSKEYGAREMDRVI
-766 QQKFEAI
+766 QQQLKTMLM
-773 ARKSADERERIID
+773 REILFG
-786 ETKGEV
+786 K
-792 LEMLKKT
+792 LKKGG
-799 IRPEFLNR
+799 E
-807 IDDIIMFEPLTQPQI
+807 
-822 EQIVRLQVNGIER
+822 
-835 LLKDQDVHIEVSDA
+835 A
-849 AVKLVAKAGFDP
+849 
-861 EFGARPV
+861 
-868 KRALQRLLLNDL
+868 
-880 SKALLAGTVD
+880 TVD
-890 KTRPIRV
+890 LQNGTLTIKQ
-897 DVDGDALRFS
+897 S
-907 NAD
+907 

>member
-47 QDLMWSCNEAFDIDD
+47 QDLMWSCNEAFGLDD

-133 LRKHANVEDFEIMTG
+133 LRKHANVEDFEIMTA
-148 TEIHFHEHSTGV
+148 TEIHFHERSTGV

-197 SHKND
+197 SRKND

-210 INEHLKDKNPL
+210 INEHLAEKNPL

-432 DLMDEAAAKLRMER
+432 DIIDEAGAQAEMEGKKYKKIGKK
-446 DSQPEE
+446 Q
-452 LDEITRRLRQLE
+452 
-464 IEREA
+464 
-469 IKREGDEAKLDALN
+469 
-483 KEIAELQEREKNFRA
+483 IA
-498 KWEGEKE
+498 E
-505 VLAKIQQDKQQ
+505 VLAK
-516 MEQLKFEAERAER
+516 
-529 EGDYGRVAEI
+529 VA
-539 RYGKLQQLQHDIDAQ
+539 KIDALAIKQ
-554 QEQLRS
+554 DDNKNLASLES
-560 RQGAEAMV
+560 RM
-568 KEEVTPDDIADVVA
+568 KDV
-582 RWTGIPVTRM
+582 IY
-592 LQSERE
+592 
-598 KLLHLEDELHRR
+598 
-610 VVGQDEAI
+610 GQDRAI
-618 QAVADA
+618 QTVVEAVQL
-624 VRRSRAGLQD
+624 SKAGLTD
-634 PKRPIGSFIF
+634 ENKPLASLLFVGP
-644 LGTTGVGKTELAKA
+644 TGVGKTEVAKTLAQELGVK
-658 LADYL
+658 LVR
-663 FNDENMMTRI
+663 F
-673 DMSEYQEK
+673 DMSEYVEK
-681 FSVSRLVGAP
+681 HTVAKLIGAP
-691 PGYVGYEEGGQL
+691 AGYVGYDDGGLL
-703 TEAVRRKPYSV
+703 TDAVRKSPDC
-714 VLFDE
+714 VLLLDE
-719 IEKAHPDVFNILL
+719 IEKAHSDIFNILL
-732 QVLDDGRLTD
+732 QVMDYGVLTD
-742 NKGRTVNFKNTIIIM
+742 SKGRKAHFKNVILIM
-757 TSNMGSQLI
+757 TSNAGAQYASQASVGFASTATAGSAMLKQVKHTFKPEFINRLNEIVVFNDMDEQMAKLILGKKLRELNAKLAAKSVSITLTDEAHQHLLKSGYSKEYGAREMDRVI
-766 QQKFEAI
+766 QQQLKTMLM
-773 ARKSADERERIID
+773 REILFG
-786 ETKGEV
+786 K
-792 LEMLKKT
+792 LKKGG
-799 IRPEFLNR
+799 E
-807 IDDIIMFEPLTQPQI
+807 
-822 EQIVRLQVNGIER
+822 
-835 LLKDQDVHIEVSDA
+835 A
-849 AVKLVAKAGFDP
+849 
-861 EFGARPV
+861 
-868 KRALQRLLLNDL
+868 
-880 SKALLAGTVD
+880 TVD
-890 KTRPIRV
+890 LKNGTLTIKQ
-897 DVDGDALRFS
+897 S
-907 NAD
+907 

>member
-15 AMKFASQK
+15 AMKYASQK

-47 QDLMWSCNEAFDIDD
+47 QDLMWSCNEAFDLDD

-148 TEIHFHEHSTGV
+148 TEIHFHERSTGV

-185 LLFGDEDDYSSP
+185 LLFSDEDDFSSP

-210 INEHLKDKNPL
+210 INEHLAEKNPL
-221 IGREKELD
+221 IGRERELD

-391 KSLKPIYEKY
+391 KSLKSIYEKY

-432 DLMDEAAAKLRMER
+432 DIIDEAGAQAEMEGKKYKKIGKK
-446 DSQPEE
+446 Q
-452 LDEITRRLRQLE
+452 
-464 IEREA
+464 
-469 IKREGDEAKLDALN
+469 
-483 KEIAELQEREKNFRA
+483 IA
-498 KWEGEKE
+498 E
-505 VLAKIQQDKQQ
+505 VLAK
-516 MEQLKFEAERAER
+516 
-529 EGDYGRVAEI
+529 VA
-539 RYGKLQQLQHDIDAQ
+539 KIDALAIKQ
-554 QEQLRS
+554 DDNKNLASLES
-560 RQGAEAMV
+560 RMKSV
-568 KEEVTPDDIADVVA
+568 IY
-582 RWTGIPVTRM
+582 
-592 LQSERE
+592 
-598 KLLHLEDELHRR
+598 
-610 VVGQDEAI
+610 GQDRAI
-618 QAVADA
+618 QTVVEAVQL
-624 VRRSRAGLQD
+624 SKAGLTD
-634 PKRPIGSFIF
+634 ENKPLASLLFVGP
-644 LGTTGVGKTELAKA
+644 TGVGKTEVAKTLAQELGVK
-658 LADYL
+658 LVR
-663 FNDENMMTRI
+663 F
-673 DMSEYQEK
+673 DMSEYVEK
-681 FSVSRLVGAP
+681 HTVAKLIGAP
-691 PGYVGYEEGGQL
+691 AGYVGYDDGGLL
-703 TEAVRRKPYSV
+703 TDAVRKSPDC
-714 VLFDE
+714 VLLLDE
-719 IEKAHPDVFNILL
+719 IEKAHSDIFNILL
-732 QVLDDGRLTD
+732 QVMDYGVLTD
-742 NKGRTVNFKNTIIIM
+742 SKGRKAHFKNVILIM
-757 TSNMGSQLI
+757 TSNAGAQYASQASLGFASTASAGSAMLKQVKHTFKPEFINRLNEIVVFNDMDEQMAKLILGKKLRELNAKLAAKSVSITLTNEAHQHLLKSGYSKEYGAREMDRVI
-766 QQKFEAI
+766 QQQLKTMLM
-773 ARKSADERERIID
+773 REILFG
-786 ETKGEV
+786 K
-792 LEMLKKT
+792 LKKGG
-799 IRPEFLNR
+799 E
-807 IDDIIMFEPLTQPQI
+807 
-822 EQIVRLQVNGIER
+822 
-835 LLKDQDVHIEVSDA
+835 A
-849 AVKLVAKAGFDP
+849 
-861 EFGARPV
+861 
-868 KRALQRLLLNDL
+868 
-880 SKALLAGTVD
+880 TVD
-890 KTRPIRV
+890 LQNDTLTIKQ
-897 DVDGDALRFS
+897 S
-907 NAD
+907 

>member
-47 QDLMWSCNEAFDIDD
+47 QDLMWSCNEAFDLDD

-148 TEIHFHEHSTGV
+148 TEIHFHERSTGV

-185 LLFGDEDDYSSP
+185 LLFGDEDDFSSP

-210 INEHLKDKNPL
+210 INEHLAEKNPL
-221 IGREKELD
+221 IGRERELD

-432 DLMDEAAAKLRMER
+432 DIIDEAGAQAEMEGKKYKKIGKK
-446 DSQPEE
+446 Q
-452 LDEITRRLRQLE
+452 
-464 IEREA
+464 
-469 IKREGDEAKLDALN
+469 
-483 KEIAELQEREKNFRA
+483 IA
-498 KWEGEKE
+498 E
-505 VLAKIQQDKQQ
+505 VLAK
-516 MEQLKFEAERAER
+516 
-529 EGDYGRVAEI
+529 VA
-539 RYGKLQQLQHDIDAQ
+539 KIDALAIKQ
-554 QEQLRS
+554 DDNKNLASLES
-560 RQGAEAMV
+560 RM
-568 KEEVTPDDIADVVA
+568 KDV
-582 RWTGIPVTRM
+582 IY
-592 LQSERE
+592 
-598 KLLHLEDELHRR
+598 
-610 VVGQDEAI
+610 GQDRAI
-618 QAVADA
+618 QTVVEAVQL
-624 VRRSRAGLQD
+624 SKAGLTD
-634 PKRPIGSFIF
+634 ENKPLASLLFVGP
-644 LGTTGVGKTELAKA
+644 TGVGKTEVAKMLAQELGVK
-658 LADYL
+658 LVR
-663 FNDENMMTRI
+663 F
-673 DMSEYQEK
+673 DMSEYVEK
-681 FSVSRLVGAP
+681 HTVAKLIGAP
-691 PGYVGYEEGGQL
+691 AGYVGYDDGGLL
-703 TEAVRRKPYSV
+703 TDAVRKSPDC
-714 VLFDE
+714 VLLLDE
-719 IEKAHPDVFNILL
+719 IEKAHSDIFNILL
-732 QVLDDGRLTD
+732 QVMDYGVLTD
-742 NKGRTVNFKNTIIIM
+742 SKGRKAHFKNVILIM
-757 TSNMGSQLI
+757 TSNAGAQYASQASVGFASTATAGSAMLKQVKHTFKPEFINRLNEIVVFNDMDEQMAKLILGKKLRELNAKLAAKSVSITLTEEAHQHLLKSGYSKEYGAREMDRVI
-766 QQKFEAI
+766 QQQLKTMLM
-773 ARKSADERERIID
+773 REILFG
-786 ETKGEV
+786 K
-792 LEMLKKT
+792 LKKGGEAT
-799 IRPEFLNR
+799 V
-807 IDDIIMFEPLTQPQI
+807 D
-822 EQIVRLQVNGIER
+822 LQNGI
-835 LLKDQDVHIEVSDA
+835 LTIKQS
-849 AVKLVAKAGFDP
+849 
-861 EFGARPV
+861 
-868 KRALQRLLLNDL
+868 
-880 SKALLAGTVD
+880 
-890 KTRPIRV
+890 
-897 DVDGDALRFS
+897 
-907 NAD
+907 

>member
-47 QDLMWSCNEAFDIDD
+47 QDLMWSCNEAFDLDD

-133 LRKHANVEDFEIMTG
+133 LRKHANVEDFEIMTE
-148 TEIHFHEHSTGV
+148 TEIHFHERSTGV
-160 EEDDDQYSNGEGDNP
+160 EEDDDQYSNGVGDNP

-185 LLFGDEDDYSSP
+185 LPFGDEDDFSSP

-210 INEHLKDKNPL
+210 INEHLAEKNPL
-221 IGREKELD
+221 IGRERELD

-272 LKGCNIYQLDMG
+272 LKGCKIYQLDMG

-432 DLMDEAAAKLRMER
+432 DIIDEAGAQAEMEGKKYKKIGKK
-446 DSQPEE
+446 Q
-452 LDEITRRLRQLE
+452 
-464 IEREA
+464 
-469 IKREGDEAKLDALN
+469 
-483 KEIAELQEREKNFRA
+483 IA
-498 KWEGEKE
+498 E
-505 VLAKIQQDKQQ
+505 VLAK
-516 MEQLKFEAERAER
+516 
-529 EGDYGRVAEI
+529 VA
-539 RYGKLQQLQHDIDAQ
+539 KIDALAIKQ
-554 QEQLRS
+554 DDNKNLASLES
-560 RQGAEAMV
+560 RI
-568 KEEVTPDDIADVVA
+568 KDV
-582 RWTGIPVTRM
+582 IY
-592 LQSERE
+592 
-598 KLLHLEDELHRR
+598 
-610 VVGQDEAI
+610 GQDRAI
-618 QAVADA
+618 QTVVEAVQL
-624 VRRSRAGLQD
+624 SKAGLTD
-634 PKRPIGSFIF
+634 ENKPLASLLFVGP
-644 LGTTGVGKTELAKA
+644 TGVGKTEVAKMLAQELGVK
-658 LADYL
+658 LVR
-663 FNDENMMTRI
+663 F
-673 DMSEYQEK
+673 DMSEYVEK
-681 FSVSRLVGAP
+681 HTVAKLIGAP
-691 PGYVGYEEGGQL
+691 AGYVGYDDGGLL
-703 TEAVRRKPYSV
+703 TDAVRKSPDC
-714 VLFDE
+714 VLLLDE
-719 IEKAHPDVFNILL
+719 IEKAHSDIFNILL
-732 QVLDDGRLTD
+732 QVMDYGVLTD
-742 NKGRTVNFKNTIIIM
+742 SKGRKAHFKNVILIM
-757 TSNMGSQLI
+757 TSNAGAQYASQASVGFASTATASSAMLKQVKHTFKPEFINRLNEIVVFNDMDEQMAKLILGKKLRELNAKLAVKSVSITLTDEAHQHLLKSGYSKEYGAREMDRVI
-766 QQKFEAI
+766 QQQLKTMLM
-773 ARKSADERERIID
+773 REILFG
-786 ETKGEV
+786 K
-792 LEMLKKT
+792 LKKGG
-799 IRPEFLNR
+799 E
-807 IDDIIMFEPLTQPQI
+807 
-822 EQIVRLQVNGIER
+822 
-835 LLKDQDVHIEVSDA
+835 A
-849 AVKLVAKAGFDP
+849 
-861 EFGARPV
+861 
-868 KRALQRLLLNDL
+868 
-880 SKALLAGTVD
+880 TVD
-890 KTRPIRV
+890 LQNDTLTIKQ
-897 DVDGDALRFS
+897 S
-907 NAD
+907 

>member
-47 QDLMWSCNEAFDIDD
+47 QDLMWSCNEAFDLDN

-133 LRKHANVEDFEIMTG
+133 LRKHANVEDFEIMTA
-148 TEIHFHEHSTGV
+148 TEIHFHERSTGV

-210 INEHLKDKNPL
+210 INEHLAEKNPL

-302 IMEGVTSEAHCII
+302 IMEGVTSESHCII

-432 DLMDEAAAKLRMER
+432 DIIDEAGAQAEMEGKKYKKIGKK
-446 DSQPEE
+446 Q
-452 LDEITRRLRQLE
+452 
-464 IEREA
+464 
-469 IKREGDEAKLDALN
+469 
-483 KEIAELQEREKNFRA
+483 IA
-498 KWEGEKE
+498 E
-505 VLAKIQQDKQQ
+505 VLAK
-516 MEQLKFEAERAER
+516 
-529 EGDYGRVAEI
+529 VA
-539 RYGKLQQLQHDIDAQ
+539 KIDALAIKQ
-554 QEQLRS
+554 DDNKNLASLES
-560 RQGAEAMV
+560 RM
-568 KEEVTPDDIADVVA
+568 KDV
-582 RWTGIPVTRM
+582 IY
-592 LQSERE
+592 
-598 KLLHLEDELHRR
+598 
-610 VVGQDEAI
+610 GQDRAI
-618 QAVADA
+618 QTVVEAVQL
-624 VRRSRAGLQD
+624 SKAGLTD
-634 PKRPIGSFIF
+634 ENKPLASLLFVGP
-644 LGTTGVGKTELAKA
+644 TGVGKTEVAKMLAQELGVK
-658 LADYL
+658 LVR
-663 FNDENMMTRI
+663 F
-673 DMSEYQEK
+673 DMSEYVEK
-681 FSVSRLVGAP
+681 HTVAKLIGAP
-691 PGYVGYEEGGQL
+691 AGYVGYDDGGLL
-703 TEAVRRKPYSV
+703 TDAVRKSPDC
-714 VLFDE
+714 VLLLDE
-719 IEKAHPDVFNILL
+719 IEKAHSDIFNILL
-732 QVLDDGRLTD
+732 QVMDYGVLTD
-742 NKGRTVNFKNTIIIM
+742 SKGRKAHFKNVILIM
-757 TSNMGSQLI
+757 TSNAGAQYASQASVGFASTASAGSAMLKQVKHTFKPEFINRLNEIVVFNDMDEQMAKLILGKKLRELNAKLAAKSVSIALTDEAHQHLLKSGYSKEYGAREMDRVI
-766 QQKFEAI
+766 QQQLKTMLM
-773 ARKSADERERIID
+773 REILFG
-786 ETKGEV
+786 K
-792 LEMLKKT
+792 LKKGG
-799 IRPEFLNR
+799 E
-807 IDDIIMFEPLTQPQI
+807 
-822 EQIVRLQVNGIER
+822 
-835 LLKDQDVHIEVSDA
+835 A
-849 AVKLVAKAGFDP
+849 
-861 EFGARPV
+861 
-868 KRALQRLLLNDL
+868 
-880 SKALLAGTVD
+880 TVD
-890 KTRPIRV
+890 LQNGTLTIKQ
-897 DVDGDALRFS
+897 S
-907 NAD
+907 

>member
-47 QDLMWSCNEAFDIDD
+47 QDLMWSCNEAFDLDN

-133 LRKHANVEDFEIMTG
+133 LRKHANVEDFEIMTA
-148 TEIHFHEHSTGV
+148 TEIHFHERSTGV

-185 LLFGDEDDYSSP
+185 LLFGDEDDFSSP

-210 INEHLKDKNPL
+210 INEHLAEKNPL

-432 DLMDEAAAKLRMER
+432 DIIDEAGAQAEMEGKKYKKIGKK
-446 DSQPEE
+446 Q
-452 LDEITRRLRQLE
+452 
-464 IEREA
+464 
-469 IKREGDEAKLDALN
+469 
-483 KEIAELQEREKNFRA
+483 IA
-498 KWEGEKE
+498 E
-505 VLAKIQQDKQQ
+505 VLAK
-516 MEQLKFEAERAER
+516 
-529 EGDYGRVAEI
+529 VA
-539 RYGKLQQLQHDIDAQ
+539 KIDALAIKQ
-554 QEQLRS
+554 DDNKNLASLES
-560 RQGAEAMV
+560 RM
-568 KEEVTPDDIADVVA
+568 KDV
-582 RWTGIPVTRM
+582 IY
-592 LQSERE
+592 
-598 KLLHLEDELHRR
+598 
-610 VVGQDEAI
+610 GQDRAI
-618 QAVADA
+618 QTVVEAVQL
-624 VRRSRAGLQD
+624 SKAGLTD
-634 PKRPIGSFIF
+634 ENKPLASLLFVGP
-644 LGTTGVGKTELAKA
+644 TGVGKTEVAKMLAQELGVK
-658 LADYL
+658 LVR
-663 FNDENMMTRI
+663 F
-673 DMSEYQEK
+673 DMSEYVEK
-681 FSVSRLVGAP
+681 HTVAKLIGAP
-691 PGYVGYEEGGQL
+691 AGYVGYDDGGLL
-703 TEAVRRKPYSV
+703 TDAVRKSPDC
-714 VLFDE
+714 VLLLDE
-719 IEKAHPDVFNILL
+719 IEKAHSDIFNILL
-732 QVLDDGRLTD
+732 QVMDYGVLTD
-742 NKGRTVNFKNTIIIM
+742 SKGRKAHFKNVILIM
-757 TSNMGSQLI
+757 TSNAGAQYASQASVGFASTASAGSAMLKQVKHTFKPEFINRLNEIVVFNDMDEQMAKLILGKKLRELNAKLAAKSVSIALTDEAHQHLLKSGYSKEYGAREMDRVI
-766 QQKFEAI
+766 QQQLKTMLM
-773 ARKSADERERIID
+773 REILFG
-786 ETKGEV
+786 K
-792 LEMLKKT
+792 LKKGGEAT
-799 IRPEFLNR
+799 V
-807 IDDIIMFEPLTQPQI
+807 D
-822 EQIVRLQVNGIER
+822 LQNGI
-835 LLKDQDVHIEVSDA
+835 LTIKQS
-849 AVKLVAKAGFDP
+849 
-861 EFGARPV
+861 
-868 KRALQRLLLNDL
+868 
-880 SKALLAGTVD
+880 
-890 KTRPIRV
+890 
-897 DVDGDALRFS
+897 
-907 NAD
+907 

>member
-47 QDLMWSCNEAFDIDD
+47 QDLMWSCNEAFDLDN

-133 LRKHANVEDFEIMTG
+133 LRKHANVEDFEIMTA
-148 TEIHFHEHSTGV
+148 TEIHFHERSTGV

-185 LLFGDEDDYSSP
+185 LLFGDEDDFSSP

-210 INEHLKDKNPL
+210 INEHLAEKNPL

-432 DLMDEAAAKLRMER
+432 DIIDEAGAQAEMEGKKYKKIGKK
-446 DSQPEE
+446 Q
-452 LDEITRRLRQLE
+452 
-464 IEREA
+464 
-469 IKREGDEAKLDALN
+469 
-483 KEIAELQEREKNFRA
+483 IA
-498 KWEGEKE
+498 E
-505 VLAKIQQDKQQ
+505 VLAK
-516 MEQLKFEAERAER
+516 
-529 EGDYGRVAEI
+529 VA
-539 RYGKLQQLQHDIDAQ
+539 KIDALAIKQ
-554 QEQLRS
+554 DDNKNLASLES
-560 RQGAEAMV
+560 RM
-568 KEEVTPDDIADVVA
+568 KDV
-582 RWTGIPVTRM
+582 IY
-592 LQSERE
+592 
-598 KLLHLEDELHRR
+598 
-610 VVGQDEAI
+610 GQDRAI
-618 QAVADA
+618 QTMVEAVQL
-624 VRRSRAGLQD
+624 SKAGLTD
-634 PKRPIGSFIF
+634 ENKPLASLLFVGP
-644 LGTTGVGKTELAKA
+644 TGVGKTEVAKMLAQELGVK
-658 LADYL
+658 LVR
-663 FNDENMMTRI
+663 F
-673 DMSEYQEK
+673 DMSEYVEK
-681 FSVSRLVGAP
+681 HTVAKLIGAP
-691 PGYVGYEEGGQL
+691 AGYVGYDDGGLL
-703 TEAVRRKPYSV
+703 TDAVRKSPDC
-714 VLFDE
+714 VLLLDE
-719 IEKAHPDVFNILL
+719 IEKAHSDIFNILL
-732 QVLDDGRLTD
+732 QVMDYGVLTD
-742 NKGRTVNFKNTIIIM
+742 SKGRKAHFKNVILIM
-757 TSNMGSQLI
+757 TSNAGAQYASQASVGFASTATAGSAMLKQVKHTFKPEFINRLNEIVVFNDMDEQMAKLILGKKLRELNAKLAAKSVSITLTDEAHQHLLKSGYSKEYGAREMDRVI
-766 QQKFEAI
+766 QQQLKTMLM
-773 ARKSADERERIID
+773 REILFG
-786 ETKGEV
+786 K
-792 LEMLKKT
+792 LKKGGEAT
-799 IRPEFLNR
+799 V
-807 IDDIIMFEPLTQPQI
+807 D
-822 EQIVRLQVNGIER
+822 LQNGI
-835 LLKDQDVHIEVSDA
+835 LTIKQS
-849 AVKLVAKAGFDP
+849 
-861 EFGARPV
+861 
-868 KRALQRLLLNDL
+868 
-880 SKALLAGTVD
+880 
-890 KTRPIRV
+890 
-897 DVDGDALRFS
+897 
-907 NAD
+907 

>member
-15 AMKFASQK
+15 AMKYASQK

-47 QDLMWSCNEAFDIDD
+47 QDLMWSCNEAFDLDD

-133 LRKHANVEDFEIMTG
+133 LRKHANVEDFEIMTA
-148 TEIHFHEHSTGV
+148 TEIHFHERSTGV

-185 LLFGDEDDYSSP
+185 LLFGDEDDFSSP

-210 INEHLKDKNPL
+210 INEHLAEKNPL
-221 IGREKELD
+221 IGRERELD

-432 DLMDEAAAKLRMER
+432 DIIDEAGAQAEMEGKKYKKIGKK
-446 DSQPEE
+446 Q
-452 LDEITRRLRQLE
+452 
-464 IEREA
+464 
-469 IKREGDEAKLDALN
+469 
-483 KEIAELQEREKNFRA
+483 IA
-498 KWEGEKE
+498 E
-505 VLAKIQQDKQQ
+505 VLAK
-516 MEQLKFEAERAER
+516 
-529 EGDYGRVAEI
+529 VA
-539 RYGKLQQLQHDIDAQ
+539 KIDALAIKQ
-554 QEQLRS
+554 DDNKNLASLES
-560 RQGAEAMV
+560 RM
-568 KEEVTPDDIADVVA
+568 KDV
-582 RWTGIPVTRM
+582 IY
-592 LQSERE
+592 
-598 KLLHLEDELHRR
+598 
-610 VVGQDEAI
+610 GQDRAI
-618 QAVADA
+618 QTVVEAVQL
-624 VRRSRAGLQD
+624 SKAGLTD
-634 PKRPIGSFIF
+634 ENKPLASLLFVGP
-644 LGTTGVGKTELAKA
+644 TGVGKTEVAKMLAQELGVK
-658 LADYL
+658 LVR
-663 FNDENMMTRI
+663 F
-673 DMSEYQEK
+673 DMSEYVEK
-681 FSVSRLVGAP
+681 HTVAKLIGAP
-691 PGYVGYEEGGQL
+691 AGYVGYDDGGLL
-703 TEAVRRKPYSV
+703 TDAVRKSPDC
-714 VLFDE
+714 VLLLDE
-719 IEKAHPDVFNILL
+719 IEKAHSDIFNILL
-732 QVLDDGRLTD
+732 QVMDYGVLTD
-742 NKGRTVNFKNTIIIM
+742 SKGRKAHFKNVILIM
-757 TSNMGSQLI
+757 TSNAGAQYASQASVGFASTASAGSAMLKQVKHTFKPEFINRLNEIVVFNDMDEQMAKLILGKKLRELNAKLAAKSVSITLTDEAHQHLLKSGYSKEYGAREMDRVI
-766 QQKFEAI
+766 QQQLKTMLM
-773 ARKSADERERIID
+773 REILFG
-786 ETKGEV
+786 K
-792 LEMLKKT
+792 LKKGG
-799 IRPEFLNR
+799 E
-807 IDDIIMFEPLTQPQI
+807 
-822 EQIVRLQVNGIER
+822 
-835 LLKDQDVHIEVSDA
+835 A
-849 AVKLVAKAGFDP
+849 
-861 EFGARPV
+861 
-868 KRALQRLLLNDL
+868 
-880 SKALLAGTVD
+880 TVD
-890 KTRPIRV
+890 LQNGTLTIKQ
-897 DVDGDALRFS
+897 S
-907 NAD
+907 